1 MARRREARSQTATR
15 ADGAVLRHMTA
26 SSERRSVL
34 AALRQRCLVG
44 QAMALALW
52 NAPAFAQNV
61 ITPDGRTQT
70 NVAVSGSTT
79 TITTKTIS
87 GGAGYNSFS
96 RFEQGAGSTVNMHL
110 PQNTGVLVN
119 IVRDG
124 PVVINGI
131 LNSYRNGQI
140 GGHVYF
146 SDSAGFTVGPSGV
159 INTGR
164 LTVNTPT
171 REFLDQVI
179 GPDGTVNETMAGR
192 LRANDV
198 PISPDGKITIDGAI
212 NARRGVSLNG
222 HSVSVVGQI
231 KTNAAPVDIAERRE
245 RHRTAFSQSVNTA
258 GLRHGGGMVVR
269 KGGGIEIVAAG
280 TVSVSGRL
288 SADATARRAAGT
300 VTVRSGKGTTIAQ
313 TAKITATGAAPAPLP
328 AGAAPP
334 TPANSIPVNT
344 GDGGKVS
351 ITSDAAITIARGATV
366 DVSAARDVAGKGGS
380 AIVLAGTNLD
390 VAAGAMF
397 RGMAGTSGDG
407 GFIELSAKQ
416 TVRLGAVDVDLSAR
430 KGKAGLLYIDPT
442 DIVIGTGGNANMITN
457 GTNVLLEATNSI
469 TILGDG
475 IIDTRNFNRSA
486 NGGVLSAANPSL
498 GNSGSITL
506 EARQINVAGQ
516 LLAGVSPG
524 SLYTAGDVTLSA
536 SASDRRNSGKATAEA
551 TIDVS
556 GTITGRDVKLLADAT
571 GISSFI
577 NPGPGLA
584 LFAGLTNLSILTGL
598 NGGYVASDITAR
610 VSVKNGA
617 SITATRDIVISATGT
632 QEATLPAI
640 SVTAVSPMAA
650 AVTYAD
656 LKARVTAEVES
667 GASLTIGRNLTVE
680 AKNEAALG
688 ATALAASAGQTLA
701 AFAVAVGTTDI
712 ETKAIVSSGATV
724 TVSSSASNVR
734 VSAIN
739 ENTFSTSATA
749 MSISGGMVGLSVAYS
764 DAKASAEARLGASL
778 GSSSGRIGNVTVE
791 AISDNS
797 KNATSSAVTLGQN
810 LIIESLQVANA
821 METLFAPLTS
831 RLGSREIGKFGST
844 LTLAKSDLSAI
855 ASIAA
860 DAGGPAPTIYAT
872 KAAVVSD
879 VRDFAL
885 RAAAD
890 AGLSSNSKN
899 PTAVNPEATVAMSA
913 AVVYGDFRHTSRA
926 SIGAGVTVDA
936 NRIGVSATTAVP
948 IANTW
953 TDWGG
958 FGETLSHLNG
968 TFGVAGNI
976 LTSYASATAE
986 SSQLGLA
993 GAVDYYKIANQ
1004 TEAYVGPG
1012 ATLRQNSGLG
1022 SWDIA
1027 LGTGALQS
1035 FDKAVTVAAS
1045 TKTETID
1052 VAGNYGIF
1060 SGTGTSGGAGSAV
1073 GGAFAD
1079 LQRESRTVAAV
1090 GAGVTITALE
1100 LAVTAKTED
1109 KIFVLAPTS
1118 GKAAGAF
1125 AANGMVVL
1133 VGIDNHTLASISN
1146 QATIDVT
1153 SIDVTARQFISLF
1166 ALTGAVTYGG
1176 ANAIGVSVAALDT
1189 AGVTRAYIGDNS
1201 ADLSGDRLG
1210 NGYAQGLI
1218 TTRSLD
1224 VEAVTDGRITVA
1236 SIAAAISDP
1245 NASKLSF
1252 FKGIAAQGK
1261 ADAAVLRSGAG
1272 SGISLT
1278 AAGSA
1283 AVATTTLGTSAWI
1296 DGAVVVAKAGG
1307 AVITD
1312 VAATN
1317 ATVAEVAS
1325 GSAALNLTGASS
1337 PLSGALSGAVA
1348 IGLFD
1353 NSTDARIASTT
1364 ITGAGDTI
1372 VQALAGGRQTVVGV
1386 SIAAARANSGAA
1398 AVSAAIGI
1406 ITDSVSAQI
1415 RNSAINGIS
1424 GASSGNDVLVNAYRA
1439 TDIGIGGGAAYF
1451 GAQAGLG
1458 VALTYVSIGDP
1469 SGRDAVAALITDTS
1483 LSAVDKL
1490 TVAARTSSR
1499 IVSSA
1504 IAGGGGP
1511 DSNGL
1516 AGAIVI
1522 TEISPTT
1529 RAAITDGSGAPSR
1542 IAMDGDALV
1551 VADSG
1556 KDGTLDA
1563 ALDSRLAN
1571 TDPGQIDFTGS
1582 ATNANQA
1589 ANPIGASI
1597 IAIAGAVQ
1605 AGKNNIGS
1613 SFLSNT
1619 ISQSHIAL
1627 IENVD
1632 LTSSTGVTV
1641 RAQDGSLITAV
1652 AVGLG
1657 VATGQFAGVASV
1669 AQQTIDAVVSARISG
1684 GSIMSR
1690 DVAVQAQ
1697 ASSTIRG
1704 SAGSL
1709 GIGIGAAAVGLSI
1722 VESSIA
1728 NDVAAEIDGTQI
1740 RASRDVV
1747 LTASSTATIDTIAI
1761 GIAMSRNV
1769 GLAGSVANNSVA
1781 TDVGATITDADIIA
1795 GNNLGVFAANT
1806 DRITVS
1812 AGALG
1817 ATAAAPGVA
1826 GGVSV
1831 VNNTIGGATAAA
1843 IAGSSVDA
1851 RAGGTGSLS
1860 YDAGQL
1866 LTAFDLSTANG
1877 PSAAQPSLAMT
1888 ARSVHGLGV
1897 IATSQQSVLA
1907 NAVTGGVAAFPITGA
1922 VAIVPI
1928 RNVLGGSTSATI
1940 DSSQVDTRLT
1950 GTGSAAV
1957 AIEAASH
1964 SYAATFI
1971 TVGAIGGI
1979 AASGANA
1986 GTVMERS
1993 TRAALTRST
2002 TGTTTPG
2009 YTGPGV
2015 TALDIAAASSQS
2027 AASNVIGFAL
2037 GLGGAAAMGVVNSFN
2052 ASTSASLDQGLV
2064 TAGRVGVTADS
2075 RNGFYART
2083 VAVGIGGVGVGS
2095 AFIVGT
2101 SRNATLATIGGGSGQ
2116 TVLNLNGALAV
2127 AAASRNAF
2135 TTLAAGGAAGGFAG
2149 VAGMVSFVDVDN
2161 QTRAGLYG
2169 TTVTI
2174 KPGAT
2179 QTVGGVTSAA
2189 GVSVTAHEA
2198 TSITP
2203 TTAAGA
2209 TGSIGAGAGANI
2221 ASLDGLVQA
2230 DIQGSTLV
2238 APGTVSA
2245 SATSERDVSALTVT
2259 YGVGGSAGIGAAVA
2273 LISVGTGAPSG
2284 ASGELTAGG
2293 SGTLSRIGQLT
2304 AGNADLVLSTAGLA
2318 SYRSYRGAAGTAMS
2332 ESELREAA
2340 RTDYNLLL
2348 ANGTVSGGAYTLTDA
2363 GVTAL
2368 RSNAATALG
2377 IANPSDAQVRSWAAT
2392 RYAAF
2397 SGGAVSYLLSDTGL
2411 STYRS
2416 QVVATTPGASDDQV
2430 RSAANDAYARLLAN
2444 GTVSG
2449 GVLTLSTAGL
2459 ETYRAE
2465 ANASLGRTATDAE
2478 IRNYAAQQY
2487 GFFTGNRSRIAAPA
2501 AQSAAALL
2509 ESAGSATTASVSG
2522 GSIVSGAVSVSALSR
2537 TKTTNTASGVGV
2549 GGGGVGAATAY
2560 TDVGDKVSARL
2571 DQISVTTGSI
2581 AVTAN
2586 STDGTGSAARVEAT
2600 AGAGGLAA
2608 AAGAAVADGA
2618 ISNQVTATLG
2628 GTLTV
2633 TGATSVNANNSQT
2646 SRSDAFGATVAGGLA
2661 LGVSLAT
2668 SRAESTVAA
2677 RYANGSSLTG
2687 TGLTIGAQSTGAAHA
2702 AAVAGVGGLLVA
2714 GSGAAANATDSS
2726 NVSAVIGAGAR
2737 ANVGTGT
2744 ISVTAT
2750 ASPDAKA
2757 AAFGVAVA
2765 GGLAVGVAVAK
2776 ATVGTQ
2782 VLAAIEGNASLIASQ
2797 FTAGLLSVTATGSVF
2812 GTAAGDA
2819 VRLADSTSGF
2829 ARGGYSAAASAVA
2842 GSGSYYVSATGTDAR
2857 ARNTSS
2863 VTASVGDYVRLPSG
2877 TVTITATNT
2886 TLQAAKATGITVGGT
2901 GAVGAVNAQADAATT
2916 TTASLGASST
2926 MVGSG
2931 TGRFT
2936 LTATGEDTQIVR
2948 AEAGTGGGLYAG
2960 SGATGSTSNTSDV
2973 TASIGANAVIQ
2984 TGLAAIGASHVAR
2997 YASLVDSL
3005 QATALGASAA
3015 LARNSANVDVLVSLG
3030 ASSRI
3035 TAAGPNTAGCYL
3047 TSCLQAISLTS
3058 RNAFTQLDLGDSV
3071 RAAAGGGI
3079 NGAGATSRTEID
3091 GTSNVTL
3098 GDGTTLIAGT
3108 NPIAAP
3114 GPILVQAWTELTG
3127 NDTATLT
3134 TGGLLQGAGV
3144 SARYRADVDNTVTLG
3159 NNVVLNSFGVINIGT
3174 YTLADVRANAYV
3186 STYGLASV
3194 GLADADVTIRT
3205 DNKVLIGTNSELLGL
3220 YDVNVTAGRDG
3231 SGLRTNRLSG
3241 TATALGY
3248 VRGLIAVP
3256 DADASTNLQNHARV
3270 EVGSGTTI
3278 SSAQNVTLGAYDGV
3292 LDADADGTGHGYQL
3306 YFIPVTSGSS
3316 SPGRSSTST
3325 LVMNGTA
3332 TAGIYNTQRVEIGCG
3347 VNASVQCGP
3356 NETPTIRFI
3365 SGAPVT
3371 ASYTTAFD
3379 PIAYINAR
3387 YDAAVASTL
3396 ISGVSSAPVKA
3407 VRLSQLYAAGGNV
3420 FVNASTVQGNG
3431 SLIANGGP
3439 SITVINRS
3447 AAYLV
3452 LDGGA
3457 YIPESTGG
3465 QIVGSSGSLTRQSNP
3480 DATPRIIIDN
3490 AYGGQLDASG
3500 NGPALLI
3507 AGDLTNLG
3515 GLVSINNTLG
3525 SFGFS
3530 GQRIDALQFNATV
3543 PNGAVAV
3550 SSNGPNGM
3558 YTPGASPQAEYGSYI
3573 YYPGGRPGSTS
3584 FNADE
3589 AVIAAANALAAGQ
3602 GATDLNY
3609 FLYGRQSEG
3618 ATRNFSM
3625 QFFGNCAGYIA
3636 DSGYNCTG
3644 GYDMG
3649 NNIRFMVIPMVPT
3662 YRESNPVAQG
3672 GGTQIYGAQVA
3683 IKATT
3688 INVNASIE
3696 AGRITNWSGNIGGN
3710 VGDILR
3716 GSRQSWLDA
3725 GYTTVSLA
3733 SIFGGGWSAA
3743 GAAPVSYDLVN
3754 DRLVM
3759 ADVNAS
3765 SGGGSVLLDGQ
3776 IISTNTLGRIKIN
3789 GGFGDVSVNNQS
3801 GLDFVVNR
3809 INTGT
3814 AAGVNAS
3821 VSKITIVDRLVTSG
3835 ANTTVYAYTP
3845 GSGIAVYKTHNGAQ
3859 PTLSGVGA
3867 STPVAFISGDT
3878 TSYNPVTGTRYEWT
3892 QQAILQ
3898 KEGLTEANRNQR
3910 DIPGVY
3916 WRFDSGT
3923 SGNPWVYVDAQSPST
3938 NPGQD
3943 WGYWWSRSAQAPSAT
3958 TVSGRLTNDTS
3969 LTNVGLTQEIT
3980 GGQLDFIH
3988 NSASYGGCNGQA
4000 INHCDRDFVAQPG
4013 ASQAQW
4019 AYNYVTRAFVQVTA
4033 SVKADNPFAVSF
4045 AGNAAGRV
4053 SITSNSSVIQQ
4064 GNIVNPSGTTTI
4076 VASGGSFTQVA
4087 NATILSNNLT
4097 LTARDSIGTQS
4108 SAIRATLTPGAQLD
4122 ARTGSG
4128 GINLDIT
4135 GSARVVALR
4144 ADQTP
4149 GAYGN
4154 INVRATGSL
4163 EAVATGSTNIVG
4175 RNITLVS
4182 DEGSIGSLSNL
4193 MTMRAVATQLPN
4205 GSYVDGVVSLTARG
4219 DIGISQVVGDLRV
4232 GQIESKAGDVRIDV
4246 VAGRLVS
4253 ASGQTA
4259 AQALSADQLSKVS
4272 RALKL
4277 TAADGAAAAAQGSI
4291 TAFEK
4296 QVTQT
4301 YAQYSALLRDGSVA
4315 MVDTNNDGVPDKRV
4329 FTLNTAAIPLYQAFA
4344 DAELGRTA
4352 GTDEVAAYAARRYAA
4367 YSGVFESAY
4376 GGGWADQAR
4385 FNPATLESNYSF
4397 SVNGAGVAPGLAN
4410 RIAGDAV
4417 WTERQLVSAIN
4428 TSALQPD
4435 PGVVGNGR
4443 ALVIGH
4449 DVTLNTAGSIG
4460 SLAPDVQVALADIR
4474 SGSVSNAQ
4482 LAALA
4487 VATTPGTVKLVGQ
4500 RQDGSLVEVTDL
4512 NNVPNG
4518 VTLVRV
4524 DVKQTAPLFINATG
4538 TFSAS
4543 AQGDVYV
4550 QSTGAPN
4557 SAGGTLTIGRITATG
4572 TVNLQAPQAI
4582 VAGTQA
4588 DGTTPRNP
4596 VQIQTNGD
4604 LVLVAGGGGI
4614 GSAAT
4619 PLTYQIGGRLV
4630 SASAAAGDAYLVA
4643 NAGNAEIGRIFA
4655 SGTASLTAR
4664 AGGIQGYLP
4673 GVAISANSIRLSATG
4688 NVGSASAALGLR
4700 VGAAGEISGTVGGS
4714 AWLSGPTVAGQTPTA
4729 FRIGELAATNG
4740 LDIVADGEIDILR
4753 NVHSSAGAAS
4763 LVGARITMAS
4773 GAEISAAGRVSLASN
4788 SAIVLGRVASTLAA
4802 PAGGTSIALTA
4813 TGTIIGNGDSGPLL
4827 DASQAGGVVSLYAG
4841 NGIGTASASLAF
4853 AAPMITARSLNGS
4866 VYLSTVGATHA
4877 TSLTAD
4883 AGAVTLSAG
4892 GDLVLDTVASNAG
4905 ARLST
4910 SNGSLTLG
4918 TLTAG
4923 GDSALSASGAIA
4935 IASAT
4940 TTAGD
4945 LSIASTGAGI
4955 VAASIDAADD
4965 ATLIAATSI
4974 SVTTGLTAGDVANVT
4989 ASGGTL
4995 ALANLSAGASSI
5007 LTASG
5012 AVTLGSAA
5020 TTAGDLSVTS
5030 TGASIAAASIEAAGA
5045 ATLAAATSISVT
5057 TGLTAGGAAN
5067 VTASGGA
5074 LDLASLNAG
5083 ASSVLTAS
5091 GTVTLGSVTT
5101 TAGDLSVTSTG
5112 AGITA
5117 ASIDAAEDATL
5128 AAATSVSVTSG
5139 VTAVGAA
5146 SITASGGALGLGSL
5160 SAGASSSLTA
5170 SGAITLSSAATTVG
5184 DLAITSTGASISA
5197 VSINSAADA
5206 TLAAA
5211 TSISV
5216 TNDLTAGGTA
5226 SFTASGGTLDLA
5238 SLSAG
5243 ASSTVTASGAVTLGS
5258 ATTTAG
5264 DLSVTSTSAGITAT
5278 SINAAED
5285 ATLAAATL
5293 LSVANGVT
5301 AGGAASVTASSGA
5314 LGLGSLSAGAS
5325 SSLTA
5330 SGAITLGTA
5339 TTTAG
5344 DLAITST
5351 GAGISAMS
5359 IDAADDATLAA
5370 ATSISVTNGVMAGGA
5385 ASVTASGG
5393 TLGLGSLSAGA
5404 SSSLMAS
5411 GAITL
5416 GTATTT
5422 AGDISVTSTGSSI
5435 AATRIN
5441 AADAARLTAATSVSV
5456 TNGLTTGSVANVT
5469 ANGGPLAIDSVNAGA
5484 SSSLSASGAITLGS
5498 AITTAGDFSV
5508 TSTSAEIIAATVN
5521 AAGNA
5526 TLSAATSVSVTSGV
5540 VTGSGVNLS
5549 ANGGTLTVAQ
5559 LNAGSSSTLTASGA
5573 VTLGTATTTAGSL
5586 TVVSTGAD
5594 IAAASISS
5602 AGDMLLSAASS
5613 ISVTNGLMAGGVAT
5627 VDASGGTL
5635 DIDSLSTAGAVLSA
5649 SNTVTLGSATTTAG
5663 DLSVVST
5670 SAGIV
5675 AANIDAADD
5684 VTLTAAISVSVTNGV
5699 TAGGAASVTASGGA
5713 LDIGRVSAGAS
5724 SSLTASGAITLGT
5737 ATTASGDLSVTS
5749 TRAGIVA
5756 ASIDAA
5762 EDATLAAA
5770 TSVSVTNGV
5779 TAGGAASV
5787 TASGGALGLGSLS
5800 AGASSSLTASGAIML
5815 GSATT
5820 TGGDLSVTSTGAGI
5834 TAASIDTAEDA
5845 TLAAATSVLVTS
5857 GVTAGGA
5864 ANVAAG
5870 GGGLAIDTLSAG
5882 ASSFLSA
5889 SGAITLGRAETSA
5902 GDLSVIST
5910 GAGILAATVNAARSA
5925 TLAAATSVSVTNG
5938 LSAGRGANLSAN
5950 GGALAVDQLNAGAT
5964 STLTASAAITLGNA
5978 RTTAGDL
5985 VMTSTGAGITAAS
5998 IEAAEDAMLTAG
6010 ASISVTNRLTAGGTA
6025 NVTANG
6031 GTLGINT
6038 LSAASASLSA
6048 SDAVTLGSARATAGD
6063 LAITSIGVG
6072 ITAATVDA
6080 AGTTTL
6086 RAATDLSIS
6095 QLVAGASA
6103 RLSAG
6108 GSVIVGSLNA
6118 RHDLALAAGENLS
6131 LGTGRARSGAV
6142 SLISQRGDIR
6152 VDLLE
6157 GAGTVTSSAL
6167 GNLAFGT
6174 VRSGTD
6180 ILLQSSAGTIRS
6192 GALTSGRDIGLQA
6205 RSIIFDRLDAGRSA
6219 SLAAEGDIAGRL
6231 VVATDALVLQAGRSG
6246 HGSIAIETGAARSA
6260 SAAADEV
6267 KLGRFGAGDSIVILG
6282 TRIAADIVQ
6291 LPGGAGLP
6299 LKLDIAGLRERTAQ
6313 TVDLRIDT
6321 DRFRIG
6327 RFESIDGMLTT
6338 TSNDFAIAEAFVPGA
6353 LRVAT
6358 PIMTILANN
6367 RSLAPVP
6374 GYDVQLYQRDRG
6386 FSLSVNG
6393 KRLATSAF
6401 IVGLDSDVAD
6411 APEAMHLGRDLARL
6425 GTLLPNGLSFGE
6437 IARGFVMGT
6446 DGRWRS
6452 TGSDEPAT
6460 TASTG
6465 APPKPIVNLAGF
6477 EEQP

>member
-1 MARRREARSQTATR
+1 MARRRAAQSQVTPRT
-15 ADGAVLRHMTA
+15 DGCVLRQTTTGG
-26 SSERRSVL
+26 ERRRVL
-34 AALRQRCLVG
+34 ATLRQRWLVG

-52 NAPAFAQNV
+52 NAPAFAQ

-70 NVAVSGSTT
+70 NVSVNGNTT
-79 TITTKTIS
+79 EITTKTIS

-96 RFEQGAGSTVNMHL
+96 RFQQGAGTTVNMHL
-110 PQNTGVLVN
+110 PQGTGVLVN

-124 PVVINGI
+124 PVIIDGI

-140 GGHVYF
+140 GGHIYF
-146 SDSAGFTVGPSGV
+146 SDSSGFTVGPNGV

-179 GPDGTVNETMAGR
+179 GPDGTVNEVMAAR
-192 LRANDV
+192 LKANDV
-198 PISPDGKITIDGAI
+198 PISPDGKITIDGTI

-222 HSVSVVGQI
+222 YSVNVAGQI
-231 KTNAAPVDIAERRE
+231 RTNAAPVDIAERRE
-245 RHRTAFSQSVNTA
+245 RHRKAFSQSVNTA
-258 GLRHGGGMVVR
+258 GIRHGGAMVAR
-269 KGGGIEIVAAG
+269 RGGGIEIVAAG
-280 TVSVSGRL
+280 TVSVSGNL
-288 SADATARRAAGT
+288 SANATARRAAGT
-300 VTVRSGKGTTIAQ
+300 VAVRSGKGTTIAA
-313 TAKITATGAAPAPLP
+313 TAKITSTGAAPAPLP
-328 AGAAPP
+328 AGTAPS
-334 TPANSIPVNT
+334 TPVNT

-351 ITSDAAITIARGATV
+351 ITSDAAITIARGATI
-366 DVSAARDVAGKGGS
+366 DVSAASGVAGKAGS
-380 AIVLAGTNLD
+380 AIVFAGTNLD
-390 VAAGAMF
+390 VASGAVF
-397 RGMAGTSGDG
+397 RGIAGTSGDG
-407 GFIELSAKQ
+407 GFLELSARQ
-416 TVRLGAVDVDLSAR
+416 TVTLGAVDVDLSAR
-430 KGKAGLLYIDPT
+430 SGKAGLLFIDPT
-442 DIVIGTGGNANMITN
+442 DIVIGTGGSANMITN
-457 GTNVLLEATNSI
+457 GTNVSLQATNSI
-469 TILGDG
+469 NILGDG
-475 IIDTRNFNRSA
+475 IIDTRNFNRTA
-486 NGGVLSAANPSL
+486 NGGELSAANPSL

-506 EARQINVAGQ
+506 EARQITVAGQ
-516 LLAGVSPG
+516 LLAGVSAG
-524 SLYTAGDVTLSA
+524 SGYTAGDVTLTA
-536 SASDRRNSGKATAEA
+536 SATDRRNSGKATATA

-556 GTITGRDVKLLADAT
+556 GTITGRDIKLLADAT
-571 GISSFI
+571 GVSSFL
-577 NPGPGLA
+577 NPGPGIA

-617 SITATRDIVISATGT
+617 SITATRDIVISATGS
-632 QEATLPAI
+632 QEATLPSI
-640 SVTAVSPMAA
+640 SVTALSPAA
-650 AVTYAD
+650 MAVTYAE

-680 AKNEAALG
+680 AKNEATLG
-688 ATALAASAGQTLA
+688 ATALAMSAGQTLA
-701 AFAVAVGTTDI
+701 DLALAVGTADI

-724 TVSSSASNVR
+724 TVSSSTSNVR

-739 ENTFSTSATA
+739 ENAFSTSATA
-749 MSISGGMVGLSVAYS
+749 MSVSGGMVGLSLAYS
-764 DAKASAEARLGASL
+764 DIKASAEARLGASL
-778 GSSSGRIGNVTVE
+778 GGSGSRIGTVTVE
-791 AISDNS
+791 ALSDTS
-797 KNATSSAVTLGQN
+797 KNSTSSAVTLGEN
-810 LIIESLQVANA
+810 MLLGLVGVAGGAN
-821 METLFAPLTS
+821 EVFGPLMS
-831 RLGSREIGKFGST
+831 RLGSREIGKFGSSI
-844 LTLAKSDLSAI
+844 TLAKSDLSAI

-860 DAGGPAPTIYAT
+860 DAGDTAPTIYAT
-872 KAAVVSD
+872 KTAVVSD
-879 VRDFAL
+879 VRDFAVRL
-885 RAAAD
+885 AAD
-890 AGLSSNSKN
+890 SGLSSNSKN
-899 PTAVNPEATVAMSA
+899 PTAVNPEALVAISA
-913 AVVYGDFRHTSRA
+913 GVVYGDFRHTSRA
-926 SIGAGVTVDA
+926 SIGAGVTVDSD
-936 NRIGVSATTAVP
+936 RIGVSATTAVP

-953 TDWGG
+953 TNWAG

-976 LTSYASATAE
+976 LTSYASATSE

-993 GAVDYYKIANQ
+993 GAVSYYKIANE

-1012 ATLRQNSGLG
+1012 ARLRQNNGLG
-1022 SWDIA
+1022 SWNVA

-1035 FDKAVTVAAS
+1035 FDKVVTIAAS

-1073 GGAFAD
+1073 GGSYMD
-1079 LQRESRTVAAV
+1079 LQRQSRTVAAV

-1109 KIFVLAPTS
+1109 KIFALAPTS
-1118 GKAAGAF
+1118 GKAAGEF
-1125 AANGMVVL
+1125 AANGMVAL

-1153 SIDVTARQFISLF
+1153 SIDVDARQFVSLF

-1176 ANAIGVSVAALDT
+1176 ANSVGVSVAALDT
-1189 AGVTRAYIGDNS
+1189 AAVTRAYIGNNS
-1201 ADLSGDRLG
+1201 ADLSDNRLG
-1210 NGYAQGLI
+1210 SGYARGLI
-1218 TTRSLD
+1218 TARSLD
-1224 VEAVTDGRITVA
+1224 VEAVTDGRMLVA
-1236 SIAAAISDP
+1236 SLAAAISDP

-1252 FKGIAAQGK
+1252 FKGIAAEGK

-1272 SGISLT
+1272 SSISLT

-1296 DGAVVVAKAGG
+1296 DGA
-1307 AVITD
+1307 AVIGKDSGVVNTD

-1317 ATVAEVAS
+1317 ATIAEVAS
-1325 GSAALNLTGASS
+1325 GSAALNLTGRSS

-1348 IGLFD
+1348 IGAFD
-1353 NSTDARIASTT
+1353 NSTDARIADVI
-1364 ITGAGDTI
+1364 ITRAGDTF

-1398 AVSAAIGI
+1398 AVSAAIGV
-1406 ITDSVSAQI
+1406 ITDSVTAQI
-1415 RNSAINGIS
+1415 RNSAINGLS
-1424 GASSGNDVLVNAYRA
+1424 GASSGNDVVVNAYRA
-1439 TDIGIGGGAAYF
+1439 TDIGIGGGAAYA

-1458 VALTYVSIGDP
+1458 VALTYASIGDP

-1483 LSAVDKL
+1483 LTAVDKL

-1499 IVSSA
+1499 IASSA

-1516 AGAIVI
+1516 VGAIVI
-1522 TEISPTT
+1522 NEISPTT
-1529 RAAITDGSGAPSR
+1529 RAAVTDTAGAASR
-1542 IAMDGDALV
+1542 IAMDGDVLV

-1556 KDGTLDA
+1556 KDSTLDA
-1563 ALDSRLAN
+1563 ALASRLAN
-1571 TDPGQIDFTGS
+1571 TDQGQIDFTGR
-1582 ATNANQA
+1582 ATNANEA
-1589 ANPIGASI
+1589 ANPVGASI
-1597 IAIAGAVQ
+1597 IAVAGAVQ
-1605 AGKNNIGS
+1605 AGKNNLGF

-1627 IENVD
+1627 IENVE
-1632 LTSSTGVTV
+1632 LTSSTAVTV
-1641 RAQDGSLITAV
+1641 RAQDGALITAV

-1657 VATGQFAGVASV
+1657 IASGQFAGVASV
-1669 AQQTIDAVVSARISG
+1669 AQQTINAVVSARISG
-1684 GSIMSR
+1684 GSITSR

-1697 ASSTIRG
+1697 AASAIRG

-1728 NDVAAEIDGTQI
+1728 NDVSAEIAGTQI
-1740 RASRDVV
+1740 RATRDVV
-1747 LTASSTATIDTIAI
+1747 LAAGSTATIDTIAI
-1761 GIAMSRNV
+1761 GIALSRNV
-1769 GLAGSVANNSVA
+1769 GLAGSVANNTVA
-1781 TDVGATITDADIIA
+1781 TDVGATITGADIIA

-1831 VNNTIGGATAAA
+1831 VNNTIGGDTTAA
-1843 IAGSSVDA
+1843 ITGSSVDA

-1860 YDAGQL
+1860 YNAGQL
-1866 LTAFDLSTANG
+1866 LTAFDLSTANS

-1888 ARSVHGLGV
+1888 ARSIHGLGV
-1897 IATSQQSVLA
+1897 VATSQQSVLA

-1950 GTGSAAV
+1950 GTASTAV
-1957 AIEAASH
+1957 VVEAASH

-1971 TVGAIGGI
+1971 TVGAIGGV
-1979 AASGANA
+1979 AAAGAN
-1986 GTVMERS
+1986 TSNIMERS
-1993 TRAALTRST
+1993 TRAALTNST

-2009 YTGPGV
+2009 YTGGGV
-2015 TALDIAAASSQS
+2015 SALDIAANASQS

-2037 GLGGAAAMGVVNSFN
+2037 GLGGAAAMGVVNSFE
-2052 ASTSASLDQGLV
+2052 ASTSAALDQGLV
-2064 TAGRVGVTADS
+2064 TAGRVGINADS

-2083 VAVGIGGVGVGS
+2083 VAAAAGGVGVGS

-2116 TVLNLNGALAV
+2116 TVLNLNGGLAV

-2135 TTLAAGGAAGGFAG
+2135 STLAAGGAAGGFAG

-2169 TTVTI
+2169 ANITI

-2179 QTVGGVTSAA
+2179 QTVGSVTSAA
-2189 GVSVTAHEA
+2189 GVSVTAFEA

-2209 TGSIGAGAGANI
+2209 TGSFGAGAAANI
-2221 ASLDGLVQA
+2221 ASLDGSVQA

-2238 APGTVSA
+2238 APGAVSA
-2245 SATSERDVSALTVT
+2245 SANSERNVDAQTVT
-2259 YGVGGSAGIGAAVA
+2259 YGVGGSVGIGAAIA
-2273 LISVGTGAPSG
+2273 LISVGTGTPAG
-2284 ASGELTAGG
+2284 ASGELTSGG
-2293 SGTLSRIGQLT
+2293 GGTLSRIGQLT
-2304 AGNADLVLSTAGLA
+2304 AGNAELVLSAAGLA
-2318 SYRSYRGAAGTAMS
+2318 NYRSYRGAAGAAMS
-2332 ESELREAA
+2332 ENELRDAA

-2348 ANGTVSGGAYTLTDA
+2348 ANGTVSGGALTLTNA
-2363 GVTAL
+2363 GVVAL
-2368 RSNAATALG
+2368 RSSAATALG
-2377 IANPSDAQVRSWAAT
+2377 IANPSDAEVRSWAAT
-2392 RYAAF
+2392 RYTAL
-2397 SGGAVSYLLSDTGL
+2397 SGGAVGYLISDTGL
-2411 STYRS
+2411 STYRTR
-2416 QVVATTPGASDDQV
+2416 VTATTPDASDDQI

-2444 GTVSG
+2444 GSVSG
-2449 GVLTLSTAGL
+2449 GVLTLSAAGINA
-2459 ETYRAE
+2459 YRAD

-2478 IRNYAAQQY
+2478 VRNYAAQQY
-2487 GFFTGNRSRIAAPA
+2487 GFFTANRSRITAPES
-2501 AQSAAALL
+2501 QSAAALL

-2522 GSIVSGAVSVSALSR
+2522 GSITSGSVAVSALS
-2537 TKTTNTASGVGV
+2537 KTTTSNSASGVGT
-2549 GGGGVGAATAY
+2549 GGVGVGAATAY

-2581 AVTAN
+2581 AVSAS
-2586 STDGTGSAARVEAT
+2586 STDGTGSAARVEAR

-2608 AAGAAVADGA
+2608 AAGAAVADGS
-2618 ISNQVTATLG
+2618 ISNQVKATLG

-2633 TGATSVNANNSQT
+2633 TGATSVNASNSQT
-2646 SRSDAFGATVAGGLA
+2646 GRSDAFGATVAGGLA
-2661 LGVSLAT
+2661 LGVSLA
-2668 SRAESTVAA
+2668 SSSAESEVEAK
-2677 RYANGSSLTG
+2677 YAGGSSLSG
-2687 TGLTIGAQSTGAAHA
+2687 TGLTINAQSTGAAHA
-2702 AAVAGVGGLLVA
+2702 AAVAGAGGLLAA
-2714 GSGAAANATDSS
+2714 GSGAEAKASDTTK
-2726 NVSAVIGAGAR
+2726 VTAVVGAGAR

-2757 AAFGVAVA
+2757 SALGVAVA
-2765 GGLAVGVAVAK
+2765 GGLAVGAAVAN
-2776 ATVGTQ
+2776 ATVGSQ
-2782 VLAAIEGNASLIASQ
+2782 VSAAIEGNASLIANQ
-2797 FTAGLLSVTATGSVF
+2797 FIAGLLSVTATGSVF
-2812 GTAAGDA
+2812 GTAADDT

-2842 GSGSYYVSATGTDAR
+2842 GSGSYYVSAVGTDAR

-2877 TVTITATNT
+2877 SVTISATNT
-2886 TLQAAKATGITVGGT
+2886 TLQAAWASGITVAGT
-2901 GAVGAVNAQADAATT
+2901 AAIGTVNAQADAGTET
-2916 TTASLGASST
+2916 QPGRTTASLGAHST
-2926 MVGSG
+2926 MIGGS

-2936 LTATGEDTQIVR
+2936 MTATGQDTQIVR
-2948 AEAGTGGGLYAG
+2948 AEAGSGGLYAG
-2960 SGATGSTSNTSDV
+2960 SGATGSTSNFSDV
-2973 TASIGANAVIQ
+2973 TVSVGDNAVIQ
-2984 TGLAAIGASHVAR
+2984 TGLVTIGASHVTQ
-2997 YASLVDSL
+2997 YAALVDSL
-3005 QATALGASAA
+3005 QAAALGASASKA
-3015 LARNSANVDVLVSLG
+3015 TNSANVDVLTRLG
-3030 ASSRI
+3030 AGSSI
-3035 TAAGPNTAGCYL
+3035 TAAGPGTNGCYL
-3047 TSCLQAISLTS
+3047 SNCLQAISLTS
-3058 RNAFTQLDLGDSV
+3058 RNAFTQLNLGASV

-3079 NGAGATSRTEID
+3079 NGAGATSKTEID
-3091 GTSNVTL
+3091 GTSSVTL
-3098 GDGTTLIAGT
+3098 GNGTTLLAGT
-3108 NPIAAP
+3108 SPTAAP
-3114 GPILVQAWTELTG
+3114 GPILVQAWTELTAD
-3127 NDTATLT
+3127 DTATLT

-3159 NNVVLNSFGVINIGT
+3159 DNVVLNSFGVINLGT
-3174 YTLADVRANAYV
+3174 YTIADLKANAYV

-3194 GLADADVTIRT
+3194 GLANADVTIRT

-3248 VRGLIAVP
+3248 VRGVIAVP

-3316 SPGRSSTST
+3316 SPGRSSSST

-3332 TAGIYNTQRVEIGCG
+3332 TAGIYNTQRIEIGCG
-3347 VNASVQCGP
+3347 VDASVQCGP

-3371 ASYTTAFD
+3371 AGYVSAFD
-3379 PIAYINAR
+3379 PVAYINAR

-3420 FVNASTVQGNG
+3420 FVNASTVQGSG

-3465 QIVGSSGSLTRQSNP
+3465 QIVGSTGSLTRRSNP
-3480 DATPRIIIDN
+3480 DATPTIIIDN

-3507 AGDLTNLG
+3507 GGDLTNLG

-3589 AVIAAANALAAGQ
+3589 AVIAAANALAAAM
-3602 GATDLNY
+3602 GANDLNY

-3618 ATRNFSM
+3618 ATRNYSL

-3649 NNIRFMVIPMVPT
+3649 NNIRFMVIPTVPT
-3662 YRESNPVAQG
+3662 YRQSNPVAQG

-3710 VGDILR
+3710 VGTILR
-3716 GSRQSWLDA
+3716 GSRQGWLND

-3733 SIFGGGWSAA
+3733 SIFGGGWAAA
-3743 GAAPVSYDLVN
+3743 GAVPVSYDVVN

-3835 ANTTVYAYTP
+3835 PNTTVFAYTP

-3859 PTLSGVGA
+3859 PTLSGTGA
-3867 STPVAFISGDT
+3867 STPVAFIYGDT

-3923 SGNPWVYVDAQSPST
+3923 SGNPWVYVDAQSPSVD
-3938 NPGQD
+3938 PGRESE
-3943 WGYWWSRSAQAPSAT
+3943 WISWWSRSAQAPSAT
-3958 TVSGRLTNDTS
+3958 QVSGRLTNDTS

-4076 VASGGSFTQVA
+4076 TASGGSFTQA
-4087 NATILSNNLT
+4087 PNATILSNNLT
-4097 LTARDSIGTQS
+4097 LTTRDSIGTET
-4108 SAIRATLTPGAQLD
+4108 AAVKATLTPGAQLD
-4122 ARTGSG
+4122 AKTGSG
-4128 GINLDIT
+4128 GIHLDIT
-4135 GSARVVALR
+4135 GGAKVVALR
-4144 ADQTP
+4144 ADQNP
-4149 GAYGN
+4149 SGYGN

-4163 EAVATGSTNIVG
+4163 EAFATGSTNVVG

-4182 DEGSIGSLSNL
+4182 EEGSIGSLSNL
-4193 MTMRAVATQLPN
+4193 MTMRAVATQRPN
-4205 GSYVDGVVSLTARG
+4205 GSYVDGVVNLTARG
-4219 DIGISQVVGDLRV
+4219 DIGIAQVAGDLRV

-4277 TAADGAAAAAQGSI
+4277 TAAEGADAAALASI
-4291 TAFEK
+4291 TVFEK
-4296 QVTQT
+4296 QVTQS
-4301 YAQYSALLRDGSVA
+4301 YAQYSTLIRNGSFVLEDVDG
-4315 MVDTNNDGVPDKRV
+4315 DGIKENV
-4329 FTLNTAAIPLYQAFA
+4329 FKLTAAAIALYQAFA
-4344 DAELGRTA
+4344 DAKLGRPA
-4352 GTDEVAAYAARRYAA
+4352 EADEVQAYARERYAEYA
-4367 YSGVFESAY
+4367 GVFESAY
-4376 GGGWADQAR
+4376 GGDWANQAR
-4385 FNPATLESNYSF
+4385 FKPATLESNYSF

-4460 SLAPDVQVALADIR
+4460 SLAPDVQVALANIR
-4474 SGSVSNAQ
+4474 DGSVTNAQ

-4487 VATTPGTVKLVGQ
+4487 VATTPGTVKLIGQ

-4518 VTLVRV
+4518 VTLIRV
-4524 DVKQTAPLFINATG
+4524 DVKQTSPLFVNATG

-4550 QSTGAPN
+4550 QATGAPN

-4572 TVNLQAPQAI
+4572 TVSLQAPQAI
-4582 VAGTQA
+4582 VVGTQP

-4604 LVLVAGGGGI
+4604 LILVAGGGGI

-4619 PLTYQIGGRLV
+4619 PLSYQIGGRLV

-4643 NAGNAEIGRIFA
+4643 AAGNAEIGRIFA
-4655 SGTASLTAR
+4655 SGTASLTVR
-4664 AGGIQGYLP
+4664 AGGVQSYLP
-4673 GVAISANSIRLSATG
+4673 GVAISASSIQLNATG
-4688 NVGSASAALGLR
+4688 NAGSATAALGLR
-4700 VGAAGEISGTVGGS
+4700 VGSTGEVSGTIGGS
-4714 AWLSGPTVAGQTPTA
+4714 AWLSGPTVSGQSPSTL
-4729 FRIGELAATNG
+4729 RIGDLA
-4740 LDIVADGEIDILR
+4740 VADGLNLIADGAIDVLR
-4753 NVHSSAGAAS
+4753 SVRSSAGAIS
-4763 LVGARITMAS
+4763 LTGARIGMAS
-4773 GAEISAAGRVSLASN
+4773 GAQVSAAGRVSLASG
-4788 SAIVLGRVASTLAA
+4788 SDIVLGRIASALVA
-4802 PAGGTSIALTA
+4802 PAGGASISLTA
-4813 TGTIIGNGDSGPLL
+4813 TGAIIGNGDSDVLL
-4827 DASQAGGVVSLYAG
+4827 DASQAGGVISLYAG
-4841 NGIGTASASLAF
+4841 GVIGTASAALAF
-4853 AAPMITARSLNGS
+4853 AAPTISARNLNGNIH
-4866 VYLSTVGATHA
+4866 LSTAGATHA
-4877 TSLTAD
+4877 TSLIAD
-4883 AGAVTLSAG
+4883 AGAVALSAG
-4892 GDLVLDTVASNAG
+4892 GDLILDTVAGSSG

-4923 GDSALSASGAIA
+4923 GDSSLAANGAVT

-4945 LSIASTGAGI
+4945 LSI
-4955 VAASIDAADD
+4955 
-4965 ATLIAATSI
+4965 
-4974 SVTTGLTAGDVANVT
+4974 
-4989 ASGGTL
+4989 
-4995 ALANLSAGASSI
+4995 
-5007 LTASG
+5007 
-5012 AVTLGSAA
+5012 
-5020 TTAGDLSVTS
+5020 
-5030 TGASIAAASIEAAGA
+5030 
-5045 ATLAAATSISVT
+5045 
-5057 TGLTAGGAAN
+5057 
-5067 VTASGGA
+5067 
-5074 LDLASLNAG
+5074 
-5083 ASSVLTAS
+5083 
-5091 GTVTLGSVTT
+5091 
-5101 TAGDLSVTSTG
+5101 TSTG

-5117 ASIDAAEDATL
+5117 TSIDAAEDATL
-5128 AAATSVSVTSG
+5128 AAATFVSVTTG
-5139 VTAVGAA
+5139 M
-5146 SITASGGALGLGSL
+5146 
-5160 SAGASSSLTA
+5160 
-5170 SGAITLSSAATTVG
+5170 TT
-5184 DLAITSTGASISA
+5184 
-5197 VSINSAADA
+5197 
-5206 TLAAA
+5206 
-5211 TSISV
+5211 
-5216 TNDLTAGGTA
+5216 
-5226 SFTASGGTLDLA
+5226 
-5238 SLSAG
+5238 
-5243 ASSTVTASGAVTLGS
+5243 
-5258 ATTTAG
+5258 
-5264 DLSVTSTSAGITAT
+5264 
-5278 SINAAED
+5278 
-5285 ATLAAATL
+5285 
-5293 LSVANGVT
+5293 
-5301 AGGAASVTASSGA
+5301 
-5314 LGLGSLSAGAS
+5314 
-5325 SSLTA
+5325 
-5330 SGAITLGTA
+5330 
-5339 TTTAG
+5339 
-5344 DLAITST
+5344 
-5351 GAGISAMS
+5351 
-5359 IDAADDATLAA
+5359 
-5370 ATSISVTNGVMAGGA
+5370 GGA

-5404 SSSLMAS
+5404 SSVLIAS
-5411 GAITL
+5411 GA
-5416 GTATTT
+5416 
-5422 AGDISVTSTGSSI
+5422 
-5435 AATRIN
+5435 
-5441 AADAARLTAATSVSV
+5441 
-5456 TNGLTTGSVANVT
+5456 
-5469 ANGGPLAIDSVNAGA
+5469 
-5484 SSSLSASGAITLGS
+5484 
-5498 AITTAGDFSV
+5498 
-5508 TSTSAEIIAATVN
+5508 
-5521 AAGNA
+5521 
-5526 TLSAATSVSVTSGV
+5526 
-5540 VTGSGVNLS
+5540 
-5549 ANGGTLTVAQ
+5549 
-5559 LNAGSSSTLTASGA
+5559 
-5573 VTLGTATTTAGSL
+5573 
-5586 TVVSTGAD
+5586 
-5594 IAAASISS
+5594 
-5602 AGDMLLSAASS
+5602 
-5613 ISVTNGLMAGGVAT
+5613 
-5627 VDASGGTL
+5627 
-5635 DIDSLSTAGAVLSA
+5635 
-5649 SNTVTLGSATTTAG
+5649 VTLGSATTTAG
-5663 DLSVVST
+5663 DLAVTST
-5670 SAGIV
+5670 GAGIT
-5675 AANIDAADD
+5675 AASIETAGAAA
-5684 VTLTAAISVSVTNGV
+5684 LTAATSVSVSNNV
-5699 TAGGAASVTASGGA
+5699 IAGGAANVTASGGM
-5713 LDIGRVSAGAS
+5713 LDLGSLSAGADS
-5724 SSLTASGAITLGT
+5724 VLTASGAVTLGNT
-5737 ATTASGDLSVTS
+5737 TTTAGDISITS
-5749 TRAGIVA
+5749 TGAGISA

-5770 TSVSVTNGV
+5770 TFVSVTAGVTAGGAANVTASGGALDLGSLNAAASSSLTASGAVTLGGATTTAGDLAITSTGAGIAATSIEAAGAATLTAAASVSVTNNLIAGGAANVAASGGILDLGGLSAGADSVLTASGAV
-5779 TAGGAASV
+5779 TLGSATTTAGDLAITSTGAGIAATSIEAAGAAMLTAAASVSVTNDLIAGGAASV
-5787 TASGGALGLGSLS
+5787 TASGGTLDLGSLS
-5800 AGASSSLTASGAIML
+5800 AGASSSLTASGAVTF

-5820 TGGDLSVTSTGAGI
+5820 
-5834 TAASIDTAEDA
+5834 
-5845 TLAAATSVLVTS
+5845 
-5857 GVTAGGA
+5857 
-5864 ANVAAG
+5864 
-5870 GGGLAIDTLSAG
+5870 
-5882 ASSFLSA
+5882 
-5889 SGAITLGRAETSA
+5889 
-5902 GDLSVIST
+5902 
-5910 GAGILAATVNAARSA
+5910 
-5925 TLAAATSVSVTNG
+5925 
-5938 LSAGRGANLSAN
+5938 
-5950 GGALAVDQLNAGAT
+5950 
-5964 STLTASAAITLGNA
+5964 
-5978 RTTAGDL
+5978 
-5985 VMTSTGAGITAAS
+5985 
-5998 IEAAEDAMLTAG
+5998 
-6010 ASISVTNRLTAGGTA
+6010 
-6025 NVTANG
+6025 
-6031 GTLGINT
+6031 
-6038 LSAASASLSA
+6038 
-6048 SDAVTLGSARATAGD
+6048 TAGD
-6063 LAITSIGVG
+6063 LAITSIGAG
-6072 ITAATVDA
+6072 ITAAA
-6080 AGTTTL
+6080 
-6086 RAATDLSIS
+6086 IS
-6095 QLVAGASA
+6095 VAGDASVSAHAGLSVPQLAVGGTA
-6103 RLSAG
+6103 RLAVDGSVALGNLSAGAGLQLSAG
-6108 GSVIVGSLNA
+6108 GGIVINNGS
-6118 RHDLALAAGENLS
+6118 S
-6131 LGTGRARSGAV
+6131 RSGAV
-6142 SLISQRGDIR
+6142 TIHS
-6152 VDLLE
+6152 
-6157 GAGTVTSSAL
+6157 
-6167 GNLAFGT
+6167 
-6174 VRSGTD
+6174 RSGSIQID
-6180 ILLQSSAGTIRS
+6180 ALDSAGAVTV
-6192 GALTSGRDIGLQA
+6192 GAWGDLSFGRMRGAADMALLSRTGLIQLGSLVGGRDLSLQA
-6205 RSIIFDRLDAGRSA
+6205 RTVNFDLIDAGRSA
-6219 SLAAEGDIAGRL
+6219 TLSAEGDIVGTR
-6231 VVATDALVLQAGRSG
+6231 VVATETLVLQAGRSG
-6246 HGSIAIETGAARSA
+6246 QGSIVIGAGAARNATVSA
-6260 SAAADEV
+6260 PDEV
-6267 KLGRFGAGDSIVILG
+6267 RIGQFGAGESIVILG
-6282 TRIAADIVQ
+6282 TRIASDIVQ
-6291 LPGGAGLP
+6291 LPSGAGLP
-6299 LKLDIAGLRERTAQ
+6299 LRLDIAGFRERTAQ
-6313 TVDLRIDT
+6313 SVDLRIDAEQ
-6321 DRFRIG
+6321 FRMG
-6327 RFESIDGMLTT
+6327 RFESVDGLLTT

-6353 LRVAT
+6353 LRVRT
-6358 PIMTILANN
+6358 PIMSIFANN
-6367 RSLAPVP
+6367 RSIAPVT
-6374 GYDVQLYQRDRG
+6374 GYDVQLYPRNRG
-6386 FSLSVNG
+6386 FSLVVNG
-6393 KRLATSAF
+6393 KRLKTSALIVKLDTEVVDAPGATSLA
-6401 IVGLDSDVAD
+6401 S
-6411 APEAMHLGRDLARL
+6411 DLARL
-6425 GTLLPNGLSFGE
+6425 GAVFPTGLSFGE
-6437 IARGFVMGT
+6437 IARSFVLGA
-6446 DGRWRS
+6446 DGRWRRA
-6452 TGSDEPAT
+6452 SDEPET

-6465 APPKPIVNLAGF
+6465 APSKPLVNLGDF

>member
-1 MARRREARSQTATR
+1 MARRRDARSQTATR
-15 ADGAVLRHMTA
+15 TDGAVLRYVA
-26 SSERRSVL
+26 APSERRSVL

-179 GPDGTVNETMAGR
+179 GPDGTVNETMAAR
-192 LRANDV
+192 LKANDV

-212 NARRGVSLNG
+212 NARRGVLLNG
-222 HSVSVVGQI
+222 HSVSVAGQI

-258 GLRHGGGMVVR
+258 GLRHGAGMVAR

-280 TVSVSGRL
+280 TVVVSGQL
-288 SADATARRAAGT
+288 SANATARRAAGT
-300 VTVRSGKGTTIAQ
+300 VTVRSGRGTTIAQ
-313 TAKITATGAAPAPLP
+313 TAKITATGTAPAPVP
-328 AGAAPP
+328 AGTAPY
-334 TPANSIPVNT
+334 TPVNT
-344 GDGGKVS
+344 ADGGKVS
-351 ITSDAAITIARGATV
+351 ITSDAAITIARGATI
-366 DVSAARDVAGKGGS
+366 DVSAARDTVGKAGS
-380 AIVLAGTNLD
+380 AIVFAGTNLD
-390 VAAGAMF
+390 VASGAVF
-397 RGMAGTSGDG
+397 RGVAGTSGDG
-407 GFIELSAKQ
+407 GFLELSARQ

-430 KGKAGLLYIDPT
+430 NGKAGLLYIDPT
-442 DIVIGTGGNANMITN
+442 DIVIGTGGSANMITN
-457 GTNVLLEATNSI
+457 GTNVSLQATNTI

-486 NGGVLSAANPSL
+486 NGGALSVANPSL

-516 LLAGVSPG
+516 LLAGVSAG
-524 SLYTAGDVTLSA
+524 SFYTAGDVTLTA
-536 SASDRRNSGKATAEA
+536 SASDTRNSGKATAEA

-584 LFAGLTNLSILTGL
+584 LFAGLTNLSLLTGL

-640 SVTAVSPMAA
+640 SVTAVSPLAA

-680 AKNEAALG
+680 AKNEATLG

-739 ENTFSTSATA
+739 ENAFSTSATA

-764 DAKASAEARLGASL
+764 DTKASAEARLGASL

-791 AISDNS
+791 AISNNS
-797 KNATSSAVTLGQN
+797 KNATASAVTLGQN

-860 DAGGPAPTIYAT
+860 DAGGTAPTIYAT

-890 AGLSSNSKN
+890 AGLSSNSKD

-926 SIGAGVTVDA
+926 SIGAGVTLDA

-948 IANTW
+948 ISNTW

-1004 TEAYVGPG
+1004 TEAYIGPG
-1012 ATLRQNSGLG
+1012 AILRQNSGLG

-1027 LGTGALQS
+1027 LGTGVLQS

-1073 GGAFAD
+1073 GGGFAD

-1153 SIDVTARQFISLF
+1153 SIDVTARQFVSLF

-1201 ADLSGDRLG
+1201 ADLSDNRLG
-1210 NGYAQGLI
+1210 SGYARGLI

-1261 ADAAVLRSGAG
+1261 TDAAVLRSGAG

-1317 ATVAEVAS
+1317 AMVAEVAS

-1353 NSTDARIASTT
+1353 NSTDARITGTT

-1542 IAMDGDALV
+1542 IAMDGDVLV

-1563 ALDSRLAN
+1563 AMDSRLAN

-1597 IAIAGAVQ
+1597 LAIAGAVQ

-1641 RAQDGSLITAV
+1641 RAQDGSLITSV

-1669 AQQTIDAVVSARISG
+1669 AQQTIDAVVTARISG

-1709 GIGIGAAAVGLSI
+1709 GIGIGAAAAGLSI

-1728 NDVAAEIDGTQI
+1728 NDVAAEIEGTQI
-1740 RASRDVV
+1740 RATRDVV
-1747 LTASSTATIDTIAI
+1747 LTAGSTATIDTIAI
-1761 GIAMSRNV
+1761 GLAMSRNV

-1781 TDVGATITDADIIA
+1781 TDVGATITGADIIA

-1817 ATAAAPGVA
+1817 ATVGAPSVA

-1831 VNNTIGGATAAA
+1831 VNNTIGGDTTAA
-1843 IAGSSVDA
+1843 IASSSVDA

-1866 LTAFDLSTANG
+1866 LNAFDLGTANG

-1907 NAVTGGVAAFPITGA
+1907 NAVTGGVAGFPISGA

-1950 GTGSAAV
+1950 GTDSTAV
-1957 AIEAASH
+1957 AVEAASH

-1971 TVGAIGGI
+1971 TVGAIGGV

-1986 GTVMERS
+1986 SNLMERS
-1993 TRAALTRST
+1993 TKAALTRST

-2015 TALDIAAASSQS
+2015 GALDIAATSSQS

-2037 GLGGAAAMGVVNSFN
+2037 GLGGAAAMGIVNRFE
-2052 ASTSASLDQGLV
+2052 ALTSASLDQGLV
-2064 TAGRVGVTADS
+2064 TAGRVGVTADGRS
-2075 RNGFYART
+2075 GFYART
-2083 VAVGIGGVGVGS
+2083 VAAVAGGVGVGS

-2116 TVLNLNGALAV
+2116 TVLNLNGGIAV
-2127 AAASRNAF
+2127 AATSRNAF
-2135 TTLAAGGAAGGFAG
+2135 TTLASGGAAGGFAG

-2161 QTRAGLYG
+2161 ETRAGLYG
-2169 TTVTI
+2169 ARVTI
-2174 KPGAT
+2174 QPGAT

-2189 GVSVTAHEA
+2189 GISVTAHEA

-2209 TGSIGAGAGANI
+2209 TGAIGAGAGANI

-2245 SATSERDVSALTVT
+2245 SATSERDVTALTVT

-2273 LISVGTGAPSG
+2273 LISVGTGMPSG
-2284 ASGELTAGG
+2284 ASGELMAGG

-2318 SYRSYRGAAGTAMS
+2318 SYRSYRGAAGVGMS

-2377 IANPSDAQVRSWAAT
+2377 ITNPSDAQVRSWAAT
-2392 RYAAF
+2392 RYTAF

-2416 QVVATTPGASDDQV
+2416 QVVATPPGASDDQV

-2444 GTVSG
+2444 GAVSG

-2478 IRNYAAQQY
+2478 IRNHAAQQY

-2522 GSIVSGAVSVSALSR
+2522 GSIASGSVSVAALSR
-2537 TKTTNTASGVGV
+2537 TKTTNTADGVGV

-2560 TDVGDKVSARL
+2560 TDIGDKVSARL

-2633 TGATSVNANNSQT
+2633 TGATSVNARNSQT

-2668 SRAESTVAA
+2668 SSAESTVAA

-2726 NVSAVIGAGAR
+2726 HVSAVIGAGAR

-2757 AAFGVAVA
+2757 AAFGVAVG
-2765 GGLAVGVAVAK
+2765 GGLAVGVAVAN

-2797 FTAGLLSVTATGSVF
+2797 FTAGLLSVAATGSVF

-2901 GAVGAVNAQADAATT
+2901 GAIGAVNAQADAATT

-2936 LTATGEDTQIVR
+2936 LTAGGEDTQIVHT
-2948 AEAGTGGGLYAG
+2948 EAGTGGGLYAG

-2973 TASIGANAVIQ
+2973 TVSIGANAVIQ
-2984 TGLAAIGASHVAR
+2984 TGLATIGASHAAR
-2997 YASLVDSL
+2997 YAALVDSL

-3030 ASSRI
+3030 AGVRI
-3035 TAAGPNTAGCYL
+3035 TAAGPGTAGCYL

-3058 RNAFTQLDLGDSV
+3058 RNAFTQLELGDSV

-3079 NGAGATSRTEID
+3079 NGAGATSKTEID
-3091 GTSNVTL
+3091 GTSQVTL
-3098 GDGTTLIAGT
+3098 GNGAILIAGT
-3108 NPIAAP
+3108 SPTAAP

-3174 YTLADVRANAYV
+3174 YTIADVRANAYV

-3205 DNKVLIGTNSELLGL
+3205 DNNVLIGTNSELLGL

-3332 TAGIYNTQRVEIGCG
+3332 TAGIYNTQRIEIGCG
-3347 VNASVQCGP
+3347 VNASVQCGL

-3396 ISGVSSAPVKA
+3396 ISGVSAGPVKA
-3407 VRLSQLYAAGGNV
+3407 VRLGQLYAAGGNV
-3420 FVNASTVQGNG
+3420 FVNASTVQGTG

-3452 LDGGA
+3452 LDNGA

-3465 QIVGSSGSLTRQSNP
+3465 QIVGASGTLTRHSNP

-3490 AYGGQLDASG
+3490 AYGGQLDASS

-3573 YYPGGRPGSTS
+3573 YYPGGGPGSTS

-3589 AVIAAANALAAGQ
+3589 AVIAAANALAAGM

-3618 ATRNFSM
+3618 ATRNYSL

-3636 DSGYNCTG
+3636 DSGFNCTG

-3649 NNIRFMVIPMVPT
+3649 NNIRFMVIPTVPT

-3859 PTLSGVGA
+3859 PTLSGAGA

-3898 KEGLTEANRNQR
+3898 KEGLTVANRNQR

-3923 SGNPWVYVDAQSPST
+3923 SGNPWVYVDAQSPSVD
-3938 NPGQD
+3938 PGRESE
-3943 WGYWWSRSAQAPSAT
+3943 WVNWWSRNVQAPSAT
-3958 TVSGRLTNDTS
+3958 QVSGRLTNDTS
-3969 LTNVGLTQEIT
+3969 LTHVGLTQEIT
-3980 GGQLDFIH
+3980 GGHLDMIH
-3988 NSASYGGCNGQA
+3988 NPASYGGCNGQA

-4019 AYNYVTRAFVQVTA
+4019 AYNYATRAFVQVTA

-4108 SAIRATLTPGAQLD
+4108 AAIQATLTPGAQLD

-4128 GINLDIT
+4128 GINIDIT
-4135 GSARVVALR
+4135 GSARVIALR
-4144 ADQTP
+4144 ADQNP

-4163 EAVATGSTNIVG
+4163 EAVATGSTNVVG

-4205 GSYVDGVVSLTARG
+4205 GSYVDGVVNLSARG
-4219 DIGISQVVGDLRV
+4219 DIGIAQVAGDLRV
-4232 GQIESKAGDVRIDV
+4232 GQIESRAGDVRIDV
-4246 VAGRLVS
+4246 AAGRLVS
-4253 ASGQTA
+4253 ATGQTA

-4277 TAADGAAAAAQGSI
+4277 TAADGADAAALASI

-4301 YAQYSALLRDGSVA
+4301 YAQYSALLGNGSVVL
-4315 MVDTNNDGVPDKRV
+4315 VDTNNDGVPDKRV

-4376 GGGWADQAR
+4376 GGEWADQAR
-4385 FNPATLESNYSF
+4385 FKPATLESNYSF
-4397 SVNGAGVAPGLAN
+4397 SANAADVAPGLAN

-4460 SLAPDVQVALADIR
+4460 SLAPDVQVALAAIR
-4474 SGSVSNAQ
+4474 DGSVTNPQ

-4487 VATTPGTVKLVGQ
+4487 VATTPGTVKLIGQ

-4512 NNVPNG
+4512 NHVPNG
-4518 VTLVRV
+4518 VTLIRV

-4538 TFSAS
+4538 TFSAA

-4557 SAGGTLTIGRITATG
+4557 SAGGTLTIGHITATG
-4572 TVNLQAPQAI
+4572 TVSLQAPQGIA
-4582 VAGTQA
+4582 VGTQA

-4604 LVLVAGGGGI
+4604 LILVAGGGGI

-4619 PLTYQIGGRLV
+4619 ALTYQIGGRLV

-4673 GVAISANSIRLSATG
+4673 GVAISASSIRLSATG
-4688 NVGSASAALGLR
+4688 NVGSATAALGLR
-4700 VGAAGEISGTVGGS
+4700 VGSTGDVSATVGGS
-4714 AWLSGPTVAGQTPTA
+4714 AWLSGPTVSGQTPSA
-4729 FRIGELAATNG
+4729 FRIGDIAAVNG
-4740 LDIVADGEIDILR
+4740 LNLVADGEIDILR
-4753 NVHSSAGAAS
+4753 SARSSAGAVS
-4763 LVGARITMAS
+4763 LTGARITMAS
-4773 GAEISAAGRVSLASN
+4773 GAEVSATGRVSLASD

-4802 PAGGTSIALTA
+4802 PAGGASIVLTA
-4813 TGTIIGNGDSGPLL
+4813 TGAITGNGDSGPLL
-4827 DASQAGGVVSLYAG
+4827 DARQAGGVISLYAG
-4841 NGIGTASASLAF
+4841 NGIGTQNAALSF
-4853 AAPMITARSLNGS
+4853 AAPTISARSLNGD
-4866 VYLSTVGATHA
+4866 VHLATAGATHV

-4883 AGAVTLSAG
+4883 AGAAVLIGG
-4892 GDLVLDTVASNAG
+4892 GDLVLDTVVSG
-4905 ARLST
+4905 SGVRLSA

-4923 GDSALSASGAIA
+4923 GDSTLSASGAVA
-4935 IASAT
+4935 ITSA
-4940 TTAGD
+4940 
-4945 LSIASTGAGI
+4945 
-4955 VAASIDAADD
+4955 
-4965 ATLIAATSI
+4965 
-4974 SVTTGLTAGDVANVT
+4974 
-4989 ASGGTL
+4989 
-4995 ALANLSAGASSI
+4995 
-5007 LTASG
+5007 
-5012 AVTLGSAA
+5012 
-5020 TTAGDLSVTS
+5020 
-5030 TGASIAAASIEAAGA
+5030 
-5045 ATLAAATSISVT
+5045 
-5057 TGLTAGGAAN
+5057 
-5067 VTASGGA
+5067 
-5074 LDLASLNAG
+5074 
-5083 ASSVLTAS
+5083 
-5091 GTVTLGSVTT
+5091 TT

-5117 ASIDAAEDATL
+5117 TNVSVAEDATL
-5128 AAATSVSVTSG
+5128 TAATSVSVT
-5139 VTAVGAA
+5139 
-5146 SITASGGALGLGSL
+5146 
-5160 SAGASSSLTA
+5160 
-5170 SGAITLSSAATTVG
+5170 
-5184 DLAITSTGASISA
+5184 
-5197 VSINSAADA
+5197 
-5206 TLAAA
+5206 
-5211 TSISV
+5211 
-5216 TNDLTAGGTA
+5216 
-5226 SFTASGGTLDLA
+5226 
-5238 SLSAG
+5238 
-5243 ASSTVTASGAVTLGS
+5243 
-5258 ATTTAG
+5258 
-5264 DLSVTSTSAGITAT
+5264 
-5278 SINAAED
+5278 
-5285 ATLAAATL
+5285 
-5293 LSVANGVT
+5293 NGVT
-5301 AGGAASVTASSGA
+5301 
-5314 LGLGSLSAGAS
+5314 
-5325 SSLTA
+5325 
-5330 SGAITLGTA
+5330 
-5339 TTTAG
+5339 
-5344 DLAITST
+5344 
-5351 GAGISAMS
+5351 
-5359 IDAADDATLAA
+5359 
-5370 ATSISVTNGVMAGGA
+5370 AGGA

-5404 SSSLMAS
+5404 SSTLTAS
-5411 GAITL
+5411 GTITL

-5422 AGDISVTSTGSSI
+5422 AGD
-5435 AATRIN
+5435 
-5441 AADAARLTAATSVSV
+5441 
-5456 TNGLTTGSVANVT
+5456 
-5469 ANGGPLAIDSVNAGA
+5469 LAIT
-5484 SSSLSASGAITLGS
+5484 SSG
-5498 AITTAGDFSV
+5498 
-5508 TSTSAEIIAATVN
+5508 
-5521 AAGNA
+5521 
-5526 TLSAATSVSVTSGV
+5526 
-5540 VTGSGVNLS
+5540 
-5549 ANGGTLTVAQ
+5549 
-5559 LNAGSSSTLTASGA
+5559 
-5573 VTLGTATTTAGSL
+5573 
-5586 TVVSTGAD
+5586 
-5594 IAAASISS
+5594 ASIS
-5602 AGDMLLSAASS
+5602 
-5613 ISVTNGLMAGGVAT
+5613 AT
-5627 VDASGGTL
+5627 G
-5635 DIDSLSTAGAVLSA
+5635 IDV
-5649 SNTVTLGSATTTAG
+5649 
-5663 DLSVVST
+5663 
-5670 SAGIV
+5670 
-5675 AANIDAADD
+5675 
-5684 VTLTAAISVSVTNGV
+5684 
-5699 TAGGAASVTASGGA
+5699 
-5713 LDIGRVSAGAS
+5713 
-5724 SSLTASGAITLGT
+5724 
-5737 ATTASGDLSVTS
+5737 
-5749 TRAGIVA
+5749 
-5756 ASIDAA
+5756 A

-5787 TASGGALGLGSLS
+5787 TASGGALDLGSLSAGASSSLTASGAVTLGSATTTAGDLSITSTGAGISATSIDAADDATLAAATSISVTNGVTAGGGANLTGSGGTLDLGSLSAGANSSLTASGTITFGSATTTAGDLAVTSTGAGINAASISAAEDVTLAAATSISVTNGVTAGGAASVTASGGTLDLGSLS
-5800 AGASSSLTASGAIML
+5800 AGASSSLTASGAITL
-5815 GSATT
+5815 DTATT
-5820 TGGDLSVTSTGAGI
+5820 TVGNLSINSSGAGI
-5834 TAASIDTAEDA
+5834 TASTINVAADA
-5845 TLAAATSVLVTS
+5845 TLTAATLISVTNGL
-5857 GVTAGGA
+5857 TAGGA
-5864 ANVAAG
+5864 ANIAASG
-5870 GGGLAIDTLSAG
+5870 GSLAIDTLSAG

-5889 SGAITLGRAETSA
+5889 SGAITLGRAGTTA
-5902 GDLSVIST
+5902 GDLSVMST
-5910 GAGILAATVNAARSA
+5910 GAGIIAAIVNTAGSA

-5964 STLTASAAITLGNA
+5964 STLTASGAIAIGSA

-5985 VMTSTGAGITAAS
+5985 AMTSTGAGITAAS
-5998 IEAAEDAMLTAG
+5998 IDAAEDATLTAA
-6010 ASISVTNRLTAGGTA
+6010 ASISVTSGLTAGGTA
-6025 NVTANG
+6025 SVTANG

-6038 LSAASASLSA
+6038 LSAASAILSA
-6048 SDAVTLGSARATAGD
+6048 SDAVTLISARTTAGD
-6063 LAITSIGVG
+6063 LSANSIRAG
-6072 ITAATVDA
+6072 ITAATIDT

-6086 RAATDLSIS
+6086 RAATDLSIAR
-6095 QLVAGASA
+6095 LVAGASA

-6108 GSVIVGSLNA
+6108 GSVVVGSLDA
-6118 RHDLALAAGENLS
+6118 EQDLALVAGENLS
-6131 LGTGRARSGAV
+6131 LGTGRARSGAI

-6157 GAGTVTSSAL
+6157 GVGTVAGSAAGDL
-6167 GNLAFGT
+6167 SFGT
-6174 VRSGTD
+6174 VHSGTD
-6180 ILLQSSAGTIRS
+6180 ILLQSSAGMIRS
-6192 GALTSGRDIGLQA
+6192 GTLTSGRDIGLQA
-6205 RSIIFDRLDAGRSA
+6205 RGIVFDRLDAGRSA
-6219 SLAAEGDIAGRL
+6219 SLAADENIAGRL
-6231 VVATDALVLQAGRSG
+6231 VVASDALVLQAGRSG
-6246 HGSIAIETGAARSA
+6246 YGSITIETGAARSTNA
-6260 SAAADEV
+6260 SADEI

-6291 LPGGAGLP
+6291 LPTGAGLP
-6299 LKLDIAGLRERTAQ
+6299 LKLDIAGFRERTAQ

-6321 DRFRIG
+6321 DRFQIG

-6338 TSNDFAIAEAFVPGA
+6338 TSNNFAIAEAFVPGA

-6358 PIMTILANN
+6358 PIMTIFANN
-6367 RSLAPVP
+6367 RSLAPVA

-6386 FSLSVNG
+6386 FSLAVNG

-6401 IVGLDSDVAD
+6401 IVGLDSDVVD
-6411 APEAMHLGRDLARL
+6411 APEGMHLGRDLARL
-6425 GTLLPNGLSFGE
+6425 GALLSSGPSFGE
-6437 IARGFVMGT
+6437 IARGFVLGT

-6452 TGSDEPAT
+6452 TAGSDEPAT

-6465 APPKPIVNLAGF
+6465 APPKPLVNLAGF

>member
-1 MARRREARSQTATR
+1 MARRRTARSQIATQ
-15 ADGAVLRHMTA
+15 AGGSVLRYVA
-26 SSERRSVL
+26 APSERRSVL
-34 AALRQRCLVG
+34 ASLRQRCLVG

-110 PQNTGVLVN
+110 PQGTGALVN

-146 SDSAGFTVGPSGV
+146 SDSAGFMVGPSGV

-179 GPDGTVNETMAGR
+179 GPDGTINETMAAR

-198 PISPDGKITIDGAI
+198 PISPDGKITIDGTI

-222 HSVSVVGQI
+222 HSVSVAGQI
-231 KTNAAPVDIAERRE
+231 KANAAPIDIAERRE

-258 GLRHGGGMVVR
+258 GIRHGAAMIAR
-269 KGGGIEIVAAG
+269 KGGGIEILASG
-280 TVSVSGRL
+280 TVSVSGQL
-288 SADATARRAAGT
+288 SANATARRAAGT
-300 VTVRSGKGTTIAQ
+300 VTVRSGKGTTIAS
-313 TAKITATGAAPAPLP
+313 TAKITATGTAPAPLP
-328 AGAAPP
+328 AGTAPS
-334 TPANSIPVNT
+334 AVVNT
-344 GDGGKVS
+344 ADGGKVS
-351 ITSDAAITIARGATV
+351 ITSDAAITIARGASI
-366 DVSAARDVAGKGGS
+366 DVSAARDVAGKAGS
-380 AIVLAGTNLD
+380 AIVFAGTNLD
-390 VAAGAMF
+390 VASGAVF
-397 RGMAGTSGDG
+397 RGKAGTSGDG
-407 GFIELSAKQ
+407 GFLELSARQ
-416 TVRLGAVDVDLSAR
+416 TVTLGAVDVDLSAR
-430 KGKAGLLYIDPT
+430 NGKAGLLFIDPT
-442 DIVIGTGGNANMITN
+442 DIVIGNGGSANMITN
-457 GTNVLLEATNSI
+457 GTNVSLQATNSI
-469 TILGDG
+469 SILGDG

-486 NGGVLSAANPSL
+486 NGGVLAAGNPSL

-506 EARQINVAGQ
+506 EAREITVAGQ
-516 LLAGVSPG
+516 LLAGVSAG
-524 SLYTAGDVTLSA
+524 SGYTAGDVTLTA
-536 SASDRRNSGKATAEA
+536 SATDRRNSGKATAEA

-556 GTITGRDVKLLADAT
+556 GTITGRDVKLMADAT
-571 GISSFI
+571 GVSSFL
-577 NPGPGLA
+577 NPGAGIA

-598 NGGYVASDITAR
+598 NGGYVAGDITAR

-632 QEATLPAI
+632 QEATLPSLA
-640 SVTAVSPMAA
+640 VTALSPVAM
-650 AVTYAD
+650 AVTYAE

-680 AKNEAALG
+680 AKNEATLG
-688 ATALAASAGQTLA
+688 ATALAMSAGQTLA
-701 AFAVAVGTTDI
+701 DLALAVGTADI

-724 TVSSSASNVR
+724 TVSSSTSNVR

-739 ENTFSTSATA
+739 ENAFSTSATA
-749 MSISGGMVGLSVAYS
+749 MSVSGGVVGLSLAYS
-764 DAKASAEARLGASL
+764 DIKSSAEARLGASL
-778 GSSSGRIGNVTVE
+778 GGSGSRIGTVTVE
-791 AISDNS
+791 ALSDTS
-797 KNATSSAVTLGQN
+797 KNSTSSAVTLGEN
-810 LIIESLQVANA
+810 LLLNTIGVAGGA
-821 METLFAPLTS
+821 EEVFGPLMS
-831 RLGSREIGKFGST
+831 RLGSKQVGKFGST
-844 LTLAKSDLSAI
+844 ITLANSDLSAV

-860 DAGGPAPTIYAT
+860 DAGGTAPTIYAT
-872 KAAVVSD
+872 KTAVVSD
-879 VRDFAL
+879 VRDFAV
-885 RAAAD
+885 RVAAD
-890 AGLSSNSKN
+890 AGLSSNSKD
-899 PTAVNPEATVAMSA
+899 PSSVSPEALVAISA

-926 SIGAGVTVDA
+926 FIGAGVTVDSD
-936 NRIGVSATTAVP
+936 RIGVSATSALP

-953 TDWGG
+953 TNWAG

-968 TFGVAGNI
+968 TFGVASNI
-976 LTSYASATAE
+976 LTSYASATSE

-993 GAVDYYKIANQ
+993 GAVNYYKVANE

-1012 ATLRQNSGLG
+1012 ARLRQNNGLG
-1022 SWDIA
+1022 SWNVA

-1035 FDKAVTVAAS
+1035 FDKVVTIAAS

-1052 VAGNYGIF
+1052 VAGNYAIF

-1073 GGAFAD
+1073 GGSYMD

-1109 KIFVLAPTS
+1109 KIFALAPTS

-1125 AANGMVVL
+1125 AANGMVAL

-1153 SIDVTARQFISLF
+1153 SIDVTARQFVSLF

-1176 ANAIGVSVAALDT
+1176 ANSIGISVAALDT
-1189 AGVTRAYIGDNS
+1189 AAVTRAYIGDNS
-1201 ADLSGDRLG
+1201 ADLSDNRLG
-1210 NGYAQGLI
+1210 SGYARGLI
-1218 TTRSLD
+1218 TVRSLD
-1224 VEAVTDGRITVA
+1224 VEAVTDGRMLVA

-1252 FKGIAAQGK
+1252 FKGIAAEGK

-1272 SGISLT
+1272 SSISLT

-1283 AVATTTLGTSAWI
+1283 AVATTTLGTSTWV

-1307 AVITD
+1307 TVNTD

-1317 ATVAEVAS
+1317 ATIADVAS

-1337 PLSGALSGAVA
+1337 PLSGALSGAISV
-1348 IGLFD
+1348 GVFD
-1353 NSTDARIASTT
+1353 NSTDARVTGTT
-1364 ITGAGDTI
+1364 ITGAGDTT
-1372 VQALAGGRQTVVGV
+1372 VQALAGGRQTVIGV

-1406 ITDSVSAQI
+1406 ITDSVTAQI

-1424 GASSGNDVLVNAYRA
+1424 GASSGNDVLVNAYRT
-1439 TDIGIGGGAAYF
+1439 TDIGIGGGAAYA

-1458 VALTYVSIGDP
+1458 VALTYVSIADP
-1469 SGRDAVAALITDTS
+1469 SGRDAVSALITDTS
-1483 LSAVDKL
+1483 LTAVDKL

-1499 IVSSA
+1499 IVSGA

-1522 TEISPTT
+1522 TEIGPTT
-1529 RAAITDGSGAPSR
+1529 RAAITDSSGAPSR
-1542 IAMDGDALV
+1542 IAMDGDVLV
-1551 VADSG
+1551 IADSG

-1589 ANPIGASI
+1589 ANPVGASI
-1597 IAIAGAVQ
+1597 IAVAGAIQ

-1652 AVGLG
+1652 AVGIG

-1669 AQQTIDAVVSARISG
+1669 AQQTIDSVVSARISG
-1684 GSIMSR
+1684 GSIASR

-1709 GIGIGAAAVGLSI
+1709 GIGLGAAAVGLSI

-1740 RASRDVV
+1740 RATRDVV
-1747 LTASSTATIDTIAI
+1747 LTAGSTATIDTIAI
-1761 GIAMSRNV
+1761 GVAMSRSV

-1781 TDVGATITDADIIA
+1781 TDVGATITGADIIA

-1817 ATAAAPGVA
+1817 ATVAAPSVA

-1831 VNNTIGGATAAA
+1831 VNNTIGGETTAK
-1843 IAGSSVDA
+1843 IEGSSVDA

-1888 ARSVHGLGV
+1888 ARSIHGLGV

-1907 NAVTGGVAAFPITGA
+1907 NAVTGGVAAYPLSGA

-1950 GTGSAAV
+1950 GTGSTAV

-1993 TRAALTRST
+1993 TKAALTRST

-2009 YTGPGV
+2009 YTGPGIS
-2015 TALDIAAASSQS
+2015 ALDIAAASSQS

-2037 GLGGAAAMGVVNSFN
+2037 GLGGAAAMGVVNSFE
-2052 ASTSASLDQGLV
+2052 ALTSASLDQGLV

-2083 VAVGIGGVGVGS
+2083 VAAVAGGVGVGS

-2116 TVLNLNGALAV
+2116 TVLNLAGSLAV
-2127 AAASRNAF
+2127 AATSRNAF
-2135 TTLAAGGAAGGFAG
+2135 TTLASGGAAGGFAG
-2149 VAGMVSFVDVDN
+2149 VAGMVSFVDIDN

-2169 TTVTI
+2169 ARVTI
-2174 KPGAT
+2174 QPGAT

-2189 GVSVTAHEA
+2189 GVSVTAFEA

-2238 APGTVSA
+2238 APGAVSA

-2293 SGTLSRIGQLT
+2293 NGTLSRIGQLT
-2304 AGNADLVLSTAGLA
+2304 AGNADLVLSAAGLA
-2318 SYRSYRGAAGTAMS
+2318 SYRSYRGAAGVAMS
-2332 ESELREAA
+2332 EGELREAA
-2340 RTDYNLLL
+2340 RSDYNLLL

-2363 GVTAL
+2363 GVVAL

-2377 IANPSDAQVRSWAAT
+2377 IATPSDAQVRSWAAT

-2397 SGGAVSYLLSDTGL
+2397 SSGAVSYLLSDTGL
-2411 STYRS
+2411 STYRAS
-2416 QVVATTPGASDDQV
+2416 VTATTPGASDDQV

-2459 ETYRAE
+2459 ETYRAQ

-2487 GFFTGNRSRIAAPA
+2487 GFFTGNRSRIVAPA

-2522 GSIVSGAVSVSALSR
+2522 GSITSGAVAVSALSR
-2537 TKTTNTASGVGV
+2537 TTTSNTASGVGV

-2560 TDVGDKVSARL
+2560 TDIGDKVSARL
-2571 DQISVTTGSI
+2571 DQISVSTGSI

-2586 STDGTGSAARVEAT
+2586 STDGTGAAARVEAT

-2668 SRAESTVAA
+2668 SSAESTVAA
-2677 RYANGSSLTG
+2677 RYAGGSSLTG

-2765 GGLAVGVAVAK
+2765 GGLAVGVAVAN

-2782 VLAAIEGNASLIASQ
+2782 VLAAIEGNASLIANQ
-2797 FTAGLLSVTATGSVF
+2797 FAAGLLSVTATGSVF

-2819 VRLADSTSGF
+2819 VRLADETSGF

-2926 MVGSG
+2926 MAGSG

-2936 LTATGEDTQIVR
+2936 LTAAGEDTQIVHT
-2948 AEAGTGGGLYAG
+2948 EAATGGGLYAG

-2984 TGLAAIGASHVAR
+2984 TGIATIGASHVTQ
-2997 YASLVDSL
+2997 YAALVDSL

-3035 TAAGPNTAGCYL
+3035 TAAGPGTAGCYL

-3058 RNAFTQLDLGDSV
+3058 RNAYTQLDLGDSV

-3079 NGAGATSRTEID
+3079 NGAGATARTEID
-3091 GTSNVTL
+3091 GTSQVTL
-3098 GDGTTLIAGT
+3098 GNSTTLLAGT
-3108 NPIAAP
+3108 SPTGAP
-3114 GPILVQAWTELTG
+3114 GPILVQAWSELVG
-3127 NDTATLT
+3127 DDTATLT

-3144 SARYRADVDNTVTLG
+3144 SARYRADVDNSVTLG
-3159 NNVVLNSFGVINIGT
+3159 NNVVLNSFGVINLGT
-3174 YTLADVRANAYV
+3174 YTIADVTANAYV

-3205 DNKVLIGTNSELLGL
+3205 DNTIKIGTNSELLGL

-3231 SGLRTNRLSG
+3231 AGLRTNRLSG
-3241 TATALGY
+3241 TANALGY

-3256 DADASTNLQNHARV
+3256 DADASTNLQHHARV
-3270 EVGSGTTI
+3270 EVGSGTNI

-3316 SPGRSSTST
+3316 SPGRSSSST

-3332 TAGIYNTQRVEIGCG
+3332 TAGIYNTQRIEIGCG
-3347 VNASVQCGP
+3347 VNASVQCEL

-3371 ASYTTAFD
+3371 GSYTTAFD
-3379 PIAYINAR
+3379 PVAYINAR
-3387 YDAAVASTL
+3387 YDAAVANTL
-3396 ISGVSSAPVKA
+3396 LSGVSTSPVKA

-3431 SLIANGGP
+3431 SLVANGGP

-3465 QIVGSSGSLTRQSNP
+3465 QIVGSTGSLTRHSNP

-3490 AYGGQLDASG
+3490 AYAGELDASG

-3507 AGDLTNLG
+3507 ASDLTNLG

-3558 YTPGASPQAEYGSYI
+3558 YTPGASPQAEYGHAI
-3573 YYPGGRPGSTS
+3573 YYPGGRPGSSS

-3609 FLYGRQSEG
+3609 FLYGRQDEG
-3618 ATRNFSM
+3618 TVRNFSM
-3625 QFFGNCAGYIA
+3625 QFYGNCVGYIGDA
-3636 DSGYNCTG
+3636 GYNCTG

-3649 NNIRFMVIPMVPT
+3649 NNIRFMVIPTVPT
-3662 YRESNPVAQG
+3662 YRQSNPVAQG

-3696 AGRITNWSGNIGGN
+3696 AGRVTDWSGNIGGN
-3710 VGDILR
+3710 VAGILR
-3716 GSRQSWLDA
+3716 NSRQDWLRD
-3725 GYTTVSLA
+3725 GHTEVSFA
-3733 SIFGGGWSAA
+3733 SVFGGGWEAA
-3743 GAAPVSYDLVN
+3743 GAAPISYDVVN
-3754 DRLVM
+3754 DRLIM

-3801 GLDFVVNR
+3801 GLDLIVNR

-3814 AAGVNAS
+3814 QAGVNAS

-3835 ANTTVYAYTP
+3835 PNTTVYAYTP

-3859 PTLSGVGA
+3859 PTLSGTGA
-3867 STPVAFISGDT
+3867 STPVAFISGDA
-3878 TSYNPVTGTRYEWT
+3878 TSYNPVAGTRYEWT
-3892 QQAILQ
+3892 QQALLQ

-3910 DIPGVY
+3910 DVQGVY

-3923 SGNPWVYVDAQSPST
+3923 SSNPWVYVDAQSPST
-3938 NPGQD
+3938 NPGQN
-3943 WGYWWSRSAQAPSAT
+3943 WMNWWSRNAQAPSAT
-3958 TVSGRLTNDTS
+3958 AVSGRVTNNTN
-3969 LTNVGLTQEIT
+3969 LTNVGMTEEIT
-3980 GGQLDFIH
+3980 GGQLDFIY
-3988 NSASYGGCNGQA
+3988 NEARYGGCNGQA

-4013 ASQAQW
+4013 ATQAVW
-4019 AYNYVTRAFVQVTA
+4019 AYNYVTRAFIQVTT
-4033 SVKADNPFAVSF
+4033 SVKADNPFAISF

-4053 SITSNSSVIQQ
+4053 NITSNSSVIQQ

-4076 VASGGSFTQVA
+4076 IASGGSFTQTP

-4097 LTARDSIGTQS
+4097 LTTRDSIGTATA
-4108 SAIRATLTPGAQLD
+4108 AIKATLTSGAQLN
-4122 ARTGSG
+4122 ATTGSG
-4128 GINLDIT
+4128 GINLNIT
-4135 GSARVVALR
+4135 GSARVIALR
-4144 ADQTP
+4144 ADQTA

-4163 EAVATGSTNIVG
+4163 EAVATGSTNVVG

-4205 GSYVDGVVSLTARG
+4205 GSQVDGVVNLTARG
-4219 DIGISQVVGDLRV
+4219 DIGVAQVAGDLRV
-4232 GQIESKAGDVRIDV
+4232 GQIESKTGDVRIDV
-4246 VAGRLVS
+4246 AAGRLVS

-4259 AQALSADQLSKVS
+4259 AQALSAEQLSQVS

-4277 TAADGAAAAAQGSI
+4277 TAADGADAAALASI
-4291 TAFEK
+4291 TTFEK
-4296 QVTQT
+4296 QVTQS
-4301 YAQYSALLRDGSVA
+4301 YAQYSSLIRNGSV
-4315 MVDTNNDGVPDKRV
+4315 VLEDTNNDGVMERV
-4329 FTLNTAAIPLYQAFA
+4329 FKLDTAAIALYQIFA
-4344 DAELGRTA
+4344 DQELKSMAAPGATVPA
-4352 GTDEVAAYAARRYAA
+4352 ATTDQVKAYAARRYAA
-4367 YSGVFESAY
+4367 YSSVFESAY
-4376 GGGWADQAR
+4376 GSGWTDQTR
-4385 FNPATLESNYSF
+4385 FKPATLESNYSF

-4460 SLAPDVQVALADIR
+4460 SLAPDVQVALGDIR
-4474 SGSVSNAQ
+4474 SGAVSNTQ

-4500 RQDGSLVEVTDL
+4500 RQDGSLVEVADL
-4512 NNVPNG
+4512 DHVPNG
-4518 VTLVRV
+4518 VTLTRV

-4550 QSTGAPN
+4550 QATGAPN
-4557 SAGGTLTIGRITATG
+4557 SAGGTLTIGRIAATG
-4572 TVNLQAPQAI
+4572 TVSLQAPQGI
-4582 VAGTQA
+4582 VVGTQP
-4588 DGTTPRNP
+4588 DGTTPRSP

-4604 LVLVAGGGGI
+4604 LILVAGGGGI

-4619 PLTYQIGGRLV
+4619 ALTYQIGGRLV

-4673 GVAISANSIRLSATG
+4673 GVAISATSIRLNATG

-4700 VGAAGEISGTVGGS
+4700 VGSTGDISATVGGS
-4714 AWLSGPTVAGQTPTA
+4714 AWLSGPTVPGQTPTA
-4729 FRIGELAATNG
+4729 FRIGELAANNG
-4740 LDIVADGEIDILR
+4740 LDVVADGEIDILR
-4753 NVHSSAGAAS
+4753 SVRSSAGAAS
-4763 LVGARITMAS
+4763 LIGAKITMAA
-4773 GAEISAAGRVSLASN
+4773 GADVSAAGRVSLASD
-4788 SAIVLGRVASTLAA
+4788 SAIVLGRVANSLAA
-4802 PAGGTSIALTA
+4802 SAGSASIVLTA
-4813 TGTIIGNGDSGPLL
+4813 TGAITGNGDSGALL
-4827 DASQAGGVVSLYAG
+4827 DASQVGGAISLYAG
-4841 NGIGTASASLAF
+4841 AGIGTESAALAF
-4853 AAPMITARSLNGS
+4853 AAPTLSARSLRGN
-4866 VYLSTVGATHA
+4866 VHLSTAGATHA
-4877 TSLTAD
+4877 TSLAAD
-4883 AGAVTLSAG
+4883 AGALTLSSG
-4892 GDLVLDTVASNAG
+4892 GNLVLDTVTSSAG
-4905 ARLST
+4905 AQLST

-4923 GDSALSASGAIA
+4923 GDSTIAASGTIT

-4940 TTAGD
+4940 TT
-4945 LSIASTGAGI
+4945 
-4955 VAASIDAADD
+4955 V
-4965 ATLIAATSI
+4965 
-4974 SVTTGLTAGDVANVT
+4974 
-4989 ASGGTL
+4989 
-4995 ALANLSAGASSI
+4995 
-5007 LTASG
+5007 
-5012 AVTLGSAA
+5012 
-5020 TTAGDLSVTS
+5020 GDLSVTS
-5030 TGASIAAASIEAAGA
+5030 TGAGIGAASLNAAEDV
-5045 ATLAAATSISVT
+5045 TLTAATSIAVT
-5057 TGLTAGGAAN
+5057 NALAAGGAAN
-5067 VTASGGA
+5067 VVANGGT
-5074 LDLASLNAG
+5074 LDLGSLSAG
-5083 ASSVLTAS
+5083 ASSSLTAS
-5091 GTVTLGSVTT
+5091 GEVTLGSATT

-5112 AGITA
+5112 AGIA
-5117 ASIDAAEDATL
+5117 ATSIDAATDATL
-5128 AAATSVSVTSG
+5128 TAATSIAVTTN
-5139 VTAVGAA
+5139 VTAGGAA
-5146 SITASGGALGLGSL
+5146 TLIASGGTLGLGSL

-5170 SGAITLSSAATTVG
+5170 SGA
-5184 DLAITSTGASISA
+5184 
-5197 VSINSAADA
+5197 
-5206 TLAAA
+5206 
-5211 TSISV
+5211 
-5216 TNDLTAGGTA
+5216 
-5226 SFTASGGTLDLA
+5226 
-5238 SLSAG
+5238 
-5243 ASSTVTASGAVTLGS
+5243 VTLGG

-5264 DLSVTSTSAGITAT
+5264 DLSVTSTGAGIGAT
-5278 SINAAED
+5278 SIDAAGS
-5285 ATLAAATL
+5285 ATLTAATSIAVTNAL
-5293 LSVANGVT
+5293 TAGGAASVAASGGTLGLGSLSAGANSSLTASGAVTLGAATTTGGDLAITSTAAGISATSVDAAGNAMLTAATSIAVTNGVT
-5301 AGGAASVTASSGA
+5301 AGGAATLTASGGA
-5314 LGLGSLSAGAS
+5314 LDLASLSAGAS

-5330 SGAITLGTA
+5330 SGAVTLGSA
-5339 TTTAG
+5339 VTTAG
-5344 DLAITST
+5344 DLSVRST
-5351 GAGISAMS
+5351 G
-5359 IDAADDATLAA
+5359 
-5370 ATSISVTNGVMAGGA
+5370 
-5385 ASVTASGG
+5385 
-5393 TLGLGSLSAGA
+5393 
-5404 SSSLMAS
+5404 
-5411 GAITL
+5411 
-5416 GTATTT
+5416 
-5422 AGDISVTSTGSSI
+5422 
-5435 AATRIN
+5435 
-5441 AADAARLTAATSVSV
+5441 
-5456 TNGLTTGSVANVT
+5456 
-5469 ANGGPLAIDSVNAGA
+5469 
-5484 SSSLSASGAITLGS
+5484 
-5498 AITTAGDFSV
+5498 
-5508 TSTSAEIIAATVN
+5508 AEIIAATVN
-5521 AAGNA
+5521 GAGGVLL
-5526 TLSAATSVSVTSGV
+5526 TAATSLSVTNGLTAGRGAS
-5540 VTGSGVNLS
+5540 LS
-5549 ANGGTLTVAQ
+5549 ATGGTLAVDYLT
-5559 LNAGSSSTLTASGA
+5559 AGATSTLTASGTI
-5573 VTLGTATTTAGSL
+5573 TLGTATTTAGSL
-5586 TVVSTGAD
+5586 AIASTGAGISANSID
-5594 IAAASISS
+5594 TAGGAMLTAAT
-5602 AGDMLLSAASS
+5602 S
-5613 ISVTNGLMAGGVAT
+5613 ISVTNGLTTGGAANLSAHGGSLT
-5627 VDASGGTL
+5627 IDAL
-5635 DIDSLSTAGAVLSA
+5635 TAASAVLSA
-5649 SNTVTLGSATTTAG
+5649 SN
-5663 DLSVVST
+5663 
-5670 SAGIV
+5670 
-5675 AANIDAADD
+5675 
-5684 VTLTAAISVSVTNGV
+5684 
-5699 TAGGAASVTASGGA
+5699 
-5713 LDIGRVSAGAS
+5713 
-5724 SSLTASGAITLGT
+5724 
-5737 ATTASGDLSVTS
+5737 
-5749 TRAGIVA
+5749 
-5756 ASIDAA
+5756 
-5762 EDATLAAA
+5762 
-5770 TSVSVTNGV
+5770 
-5779 TAGGAASV
+5779 
-5787 TASGGALGLGSLS
+5787 
-5800 AGASSSLTASGAIML
+5800 
-5815 GSATT
+5815 
-5820 TGGDLSVTSTGAGI
+5820 
-5834 TAASIDTAEDA
+5834 
-5845 TLAAATSVLVTS
+5845 
-5857 GVTAGGA
+5857 
-5864 ANVAAG
+5864 
-5870 GGGLAIDTLSAG
+5870 
-5882 ASSFLSA
+5882 
-5889 SGAITLGRAETSA
+5889 
-5902 GDLSVIST
+5902 
-5910 GAGILAATVNAARSA
+5910 
-5925 TLAAATSVSVTNG
+5925 
-5938 LSAGRGANLSAN
+5938 
-5950 GGALAVDQLNAGAT
+5950 
-5964 STLTASAAITLGNA
+5964 AITLGNA
-5978 RTTAGDL
+5978 RTMVGEFSAE
-5985 VMTSTGAGITAAS
+5985 SIRAGITA
-5998 IEAAEDAMLTAG
+5998 
-6010 ASISVTNRLTAGGTA
+6010 
-6025 NVTANG
+6025 
-6031 GTLGINT
+6031 
-6038 LSAASASLSA
+6038 
-6048 SDAVTLGSARATAGD
+6048 
-6063 LAITSIGVG
+6063 LAI
-6072 ITAATVDA
+6072 DA
-6080 AGTTTL
+6080 AGTATL
-6086 RAATDLSIS
+6086 RGATDLSITRLAS
-6095 QLVAGASA
+6095 GASA
-6103 RLSAG
+6103 Q
-6108 GSVIVGSLNA
+6108 
-6118 RHDLALAAGENLS
+6118 LAAGGRVALGS
-6131 LGTGRARSGAV
+6131 LGAAHDLSVTTGGRIEIREGSARSGAISLV
-6142 SLISQRGDIR
+6142 SRNATVQAETLAAAGSITGSAAGD
-6152 VDLLE
+6152 L
-6157 GAGTVTSSAL
+6157 S
-6167 GNLAFGT
+6167 FGT
-6174 VRSGTD
+6174 VRSGAD
-6180 ILLQSSAGTIRS
+6180 ILLASSAGMIR
-6192 GALTSGRDIGLQA
+6192 GGTLTSGRDVGLQA
-6205 RSIIFDRLDAGRSA
+6205 RGIVFDLVDAARSA
-6219 SLAAEGDIAGRL
+6219 SLVAEGDIVGSRIVAG
-6231 VVATDALVLQAGRSG
+6231 DALALLAGRSG
-6246 HGSIAIETGAARSA
+6246 HGSITIDTGAARSTNA
-6260 SAAADEV
+6260 SADEI

-6299 LKLDIAGLRERTAQ
+6299 LMLDIAGLRERTAQ
-6313 TVDLRIDT
+6313 NVDLRIDT
-6321 DRFRIG
+6321 DRFQMG
-6327 RFESIDGMLTT
+6327 RFESVDGVLTT
-6338 TSNDFAIAEAFVPGA
+6338 TSNEFSIAEAFVPGA
-6353 LRVAT
+6353 LRVTT

-6367 RSLAPVP
+6367 RSLAPVA
-6374 GYDVQLYQRDRG
+6374 GYDVQIYARDRG
-6386 FSLSVNG
+6386 FSLTVNG
-6393 KRLATSAF
+6393 NRLATSAF
-6401 IVGLDSDVAD
+6401 IIGVDTDVVD
-6411 APEAMHLGRDLARL
+6411 APEGMQLGRDLARL
-6425 GTLLPNGLSFGE
+6425 GALFSNGPSFGE
-6437 IARGFVMGT
+6437 IARGFVLGT

-6452 TGSDEPAT
+6452 TGTTDEPAT
-6460 TASTG
+6460 MPG
-6465 APPKPIVNLAGF
+6465 AGVRQKPLVNLAGF

>member
-1 MARRREARSQTATR
+1 M
-15 ADGAVLRHMTA
+15 LRYVA
-26 SSERRSVL
+26 APSERRSVL

-179 GPDGTVNETMAGR
+179 GPDGTVNETMAAR
-192 LRANDV
+192 LKANDV

-222 HSVSVVGQI
+222 HSVSVAGQI

-258 GLRHGGGMVVR
+258 GLRHGAGMVAR
-269 KGGGIEIVAAG
+269 RGGGIEIVAAG
-280 TVSVSGRL
+280 TVVVSGQL
-288 SADATARRAAGT
+288 SANATARRAAGT
-300 VTVRSGKGTTIAQ
+300 VTVRSGRGTTIAQ
-313 TAKITATGAAPAPLP
+313 TAKITAMGAAPAPLP
-328 AGAAPP
+328 AGTAPS
-334 TPANSIPVNT
+334 TPVNT

-351 ITSDAAITIARGATV
+351 ITSDAAIAIARGATI
-366 DVSAARDVAGKGGS
+366 DVSAAHGSAGKAGS
-380 AIVLAGTNLD
+380 AIVFAGTNLD
-390 VAAGAMF
+390 VASGAVF
-397 RGMAGTSGDG
+397 RGVAGTSGDG
-407 GFIELSAKQ
+407 GFLELSAKQ
-416 TVRLGAVDVDLSAR
+416 TVTLGAVDVDLSAR
-430 KGKAGLLYIDPT
+430 NGKAGLLYIDPT
-442 DIVIGTGGNANMITN
+442 DIVIGTGGSANMITN

-486 NGGVLSAANPSL
+486 NGGALSAANPSL

-571 GISSFI
+571 GVSSFI
-577 NPGPGLA
+577 NPGPGIA

-632 QEATLPAI
+632 QEATLPAV
-640 SVTAVSPMAA
+640 SVTAVSPLAA

-680 AKNEAALG
+680 AKNEATLG

-739 ENTFSTSATA
+739 ENAFSTSATA

-764 DAKASAEARLGASL
+764 DTKASAEARLGASL

-821 METLFAPLTS
+821 MEVLFAPLTS

-860 DAGGPAPTIYAT
+860 DAGGAAPTIYAT

-913 AVVYGDFRHTSRA
+913 AIVYGDFRHTSRA

-993 GAVDYYKIANQ
+993 GAVNYYKIANQ

-1133 VGIDNHTLASISN
+1133 VGLDNHTLASISN
-1146 QATIDVT
+1146 RATIDVT
-1153 SIDVTARQFISLF
+1153 SIDVTARQFVSLF

-1201 ADLSGDRLG
+1201 ADLSGNRLG
-1210 NGYAQGLI
+1210 SGYAQGLV

-1261 ADAAVLRSGAG
+1261 TDAAVLRSGAG
-1272 SGISLT
+1272 SSISLT

-1439 TDIGIGGGAAYF
+1439 TDIGIGGGAAYA

-1529 RAAITDGSGAPSR
+1529 RAAVTDTAGAPSR
-1542 IAMDGDALV
+1542 IAMDGDVLV

-1669 AQQTIDAVVSARISG
+1669 AQQTIDAVVTARISG

-1740 RASRDVV
+1740 RASRDVM
-1747 LTASSTATIDTIAI
+1747 LTAGSTATIDTIAI
-1761 GIAMSRNV
+1761 GIALSRNV

-1831 VNNTIGGATAAA
+1831 VNNTIGGATTAA
-1843 IAGSSVDA
+1843 IEGSSVDA

-1940 DSSQVDTRLT
+1940 DSSLVDTRLT

-1957 AIEAASH
+1957 AVEAASH

-1971 TVGAIGGI
+1971 TVGAIGGV

-1986 GTVMERS
+1986 SNVMERS
-1993 TRAALTRST
+1993 TRAALTNST

-2015 TALDIAAASSQS
+2015 TALDIAATSSQA

-2083 VAVGIGGVGVGS
+2083 VAVGVGGVGVGS

-2116 TVLNLNGALAV
+2116 TVLNLSGSLAV
-2127 AAASRNAF
+2127 AATSRNAF
-2135 TTLAAGGAAGGFAG
+2135 TTLASGGAAGGFAG

-2161 QTRAGLYG
+2161 ETRAGLYG
-2169 TTVTI
+2169 ARVTI
-2174 KPGAT
+2174 QPGAT

-2189 GVSVTAHEA
+2189 GISVAAHEA

-2273 LISVGTGAPSG
+2273 LISVGTGAPAG

-2304 AGNADLVLSTAGLA
+2304 AGNADLVLSAAGLA

-2332 ESELREAA
+2332 EGELREAA

-2348 ANGTVSGGAYTLTDA
+2348 ANGTISGGAYTLTDA

-2416 QVVATTPGASDDQV
+2416 QVVATIPGASDDQV

-2449 GVLTLSTAGL
+2449 GVLTLSMAGL
-2459 ETYRAE
+2459 ETYRAA
-2465 ANASLGRTATDAE
+2465 ANASLGRTATDSE

-2487 GFFTGNRSRIAAPA
+2487 GFFTGNRSRIVAPA

-2522 GSIVSGAVSVSALSR
+2522 GSIASGAVSVSALSR
-2537 TKTTNTASGVGV
+2537 TTTTNTADGVGV

-2628 GTLTV
+2628 GTLMV
-2633 TGATSVNANNSQT
+2633 TGATSVSANNSQT

-2668 SRAESTVAA
+2668 SSAESTVAA

-2936 LTATGEDTQIVR
+2936 LTAAGEDTQIVHT
-2948 AEAGTGGGLYAG
+2948 EAGTGGGLYAG

-2984 TGLAAIGASHVAR
+2984 TGLATIGASHVAR

-3058 RNAFTQLDLGDSV
+3058 RNVFTQLELGDSV

-3098 GDGTTLIAGT
+3098 GNGTTLIAGT

-3144 SARYRADVDNTVTLG
+3144 STRYRADVDNTVTLG
-3159 NNVVLNSFGVINIGT
+3159 DNVVLNSFGVINLGT
-3174 YTLADVRANAYV
+3174 YTIADVRANAYV

-3347 VNASVQCGP
+3347 VNASVQCGL

-3420 FVNASTVQGNG
+3420 FVNASTVLGNG

-3618 ATRNFSM
+3618 ATRNFSL

-3649 NNIRFMVIPMVPT
+3649 NNIRFMVIPTVPT

-4019 AYNYVTRAFVQVTA
+4019 AYNYATRAFVQVTA

-4076 VASGGSFTQVA
+4076 VASGGSFTQA
-4087 NATILSNNLT
+4087 PNTTILSNNLT

-4108 SAIRATLTPGAQLD
+4108 AAIQATLTQGAQLD

-4144 ADQTP
+4144 ADQNP
-4149 GAYGN
+4149 GGYGN

-4163 EAVATGSTNIVG
+4163 EAVATGSTNVVG

-4182 DEGSIGSLSNL
+4182 DEGSIGSLTNL

-4205 GSYVDGVVSLTARG
+4205 GSQVDGVVNLSARG
-4219 DIGISQVVGDLRV
+4219 DIGIAQVAGDLRV
-4232 GQIESKAGDVRIDV
+4232 GQIESRAGDVRIDV
-4246 VAGRLVS
+4246 AAGRLVS
-4253 ASGQTA
+4253 ATGQTA

-4277 TAADGAAAAAQGSI
+4277 TAADGADAAALASI

-4301 YAQYSALLRDGSVA
+4301 YAQYSALLRNGSVTL
-4315 MVDTNNDGVPDKRV
+4315 VDTDGDGVKERV
-4329 FTLNTAAIPLYQAFA
+4329 FTLNPAAIALYQAFA

-4376 GGGWADQAR
+4376 GGEWADQAR
-4385 FNPATLESNYSF
+4385 FKPATLESNYSF
-4397 SVNGAGVAPGLAN
+4397 SANGADVAPGLAT

-4460 SLAPDVQVALADIR
+4460 SLAPDVQVALAAIR
-4474 SGSVSNAQ
+4474 DGSVTNPQ

-4487 VATTPGTVKLVGQ
+4487 VATTPGTVKLIGQ

-4512 NNVPNG
+4512 NHVPNG
-4518 VTLVRV
+4518 VTLIRV

-4557 SAGGTLTIGRITATG
+4557 SAGGTLTIGHIAATG
-4572 TVNLQAPQAI
+4572 TVSLQAPQGIA
-4582 VAGTQA
+4582 VGTQA
-4588 DGTTPRNP
+4588 DGTTPRSP

-4604 LVLVAGGGGI
+4604 LILVAGGGGI

-4619 PLTYQIGGRLV
+4619 ALTYQIGGRLV

-4643 NAGNAEIGRIFA
+4643 AAGNAEIGRIFA

-4664 AGGIQGYLP
+4664 AGSIQGYLP
-4673 GVAISANSIRLSATG
+4673 GVAISASSIRLSATG
-4688 NVGSASAALGLR
+4688 NVGAATAALGLR
-4700 VGAAGEISGTVGGS
+4700 VGSTGDVSATVGGS
-4714 AWLSGPTVAGQTPTA
+4714 AWLSGPTVSGQTPSA
-4729 FRIGELAATNG
+4729 FRIGDIAAVNG
-4740 LDIVADGEIDILR
+4740 LNLVADGEIDILR
-4753 NVHSSAGAAS
+4753 SARSSAGAVS
-4763 LVGARITMAS
+4763 LTGARITMAS
-4773 GAEISAAGRVSLASN
+4773 GAEVSAAGRVSLASD

-4802 PAGGTSIALTA
+4802 PAGGASIVLTA
-4813 TGTIIGNGDSGPLL
+4813 TGAITGNGDSGALL
-4827 DASQAGGVVSLYAG
+4827 DAHQAGGVISLMAG
-4841 NGIGTASASLAF
+4841 TGIGTESLALAF
-4853 AAPMITARSLNGS
+4853 AAPKMSARSLNGG
-4866 VYLSTVGATHA
+4866 VYLSTAGATHA
-4877 TSLTAD
+4877 TSLAAD
-4883 AGAVTLSAG
+4883 AGALTLSAG
-4892 GDLVLDTVASNAG
+4892 GNLTLDTVTSSSG

-4918 TLTAG
+4918 TLVAG
-4923 GDSALSASGAIA
+4923 GDSSLAASGAVA
-4935 IASAT
+4935 IASA
-4940 TTAGD
+4940 
-4945 LSIASTGAGI
+4945 
-4955 VAASIDAADD
+4955 
-4965 ATLIAATSI
+4965 
-4974 SVTTGLTAGDVANVT
+4974 
-4989 ASGGTL
+4989 
-4995 ALANLSAGASSI
+4995 
-5007 LTASG
+5007 
-5012 AVTLGSAA
+5012 
-5020 TTAGDLSVTS
+5020 
-5030 TGASIAAASIEAAGA
+5030 
-5045 ATLAAATSISVT
+5045 
-5057 TGLTAGGAAN
+5057 
-5067 VTASGGA
+5067 
-5074 LDLASLNAG
+5074 
-5083 ASSVLTAS
+5083 
-5091 GTVTLGSVTT
+5091 TT

-5117 ASIDAAEDATL
+5117 TSVDAAEDATL
-5128 AAATSVSVTSG
+5128 AAATS
-5139 VTAVGAA
+5139 
-5146 SITASGGALGLGSL
+5146 I
-5160 SAGASSSLTA
+5160 
-5170 SGAITLSSAATTVG
+5170 
-5184 DLAITSTGASISA
+5184 
-5197 VSINSAADA
+5197 
-5206 TLAAA
+5206 
-5211 TSISV
+5211 
-5216 TNDLTAGGTA
+5216 
-5226 SFTASGGTLDLA
+5226 
-5238 SLSAG
+5238 
-5243 ASSTVTASGAVTLGS
+5243 
-5258 ATTTAG
+5258 
-5264 DLSVTSTSAGITAT
+5264 
-5278 SINAAED
+5278 
-5285 ATLAAATL
+5285 
-5293 LSVANGVT
+5293 
-5301 AGGAASVTASSGA
+5301 
-5314 LGLGSLSAGAS
+5314 
-5325 SSLTA
+5325 
-5330 SGAITLGTA
+5330 
-5339 TTTAG
+5339 
-5344 DLAITST
+5344 
-5351 GAGISAMS
+5351 
-5359 IDAADDATLAA
+5359 
-5370 ATSISVTNGVMAGGA
+5370 
-5385 ASVTASGG
+5385 
-5393 TLGLGSLSAGA
+5393 
-5404 SSSLMAS
+5404 
-5411 GAITL
+5411 
-5416 GTATTT
+5416 
-5422 AGDISVTSTGSSI
+5422 
-5435 AATRIN
+5435 
-5441 AADAARLTAATSVSV
+5441 
-5456 TNGLTTGSVANVT
+5456 
-5469 ANGGPLAIDSVNAGA
+5469 
-5484 SSSLSASGAITLGS
+5484 
-5498 AITTAGDFSV
+5498 
-5508 TSTSAEIIAATVN
+5508 
-5521 AAGNA
+5521 
-5526 TLSAATSVSVTSGV
+5526 
-5540 VTGSGVNLS
+5540 
-5549 ANGGTLTVAQ
+5549 
-5559 LNAGSSSTLTASGA
+5559 
-5573 VTLGTATTTAGSL
+5573 
-5586 TVVSTGAD
+5586 
-5594 IAAASISS
+5594 
-5602 AGDMLLSAASS
+5602 
-5613 ISVTNGLMAGGVAT
+5613 
-5627 VDASGGTL
+5627 
-5635 DIDSLSTAGAVLSA
+5635 
-5649 SNTVTLGSATTTAG
+5649 
-5663 DLSVVST
+5663 
-5670 SAGIV
+5670 
-5675 AANIDAADD
+5675 
-5684 VTLTAAISVSVTNGV
+5684 SVTNGV

-5713 LDIGRVSAGAS
+5713 LDLGSLSAGAS
-5724 SSLTASGAITLGT
+5724 SALTASGAITLGSATTTAGDLSITSTSAGITATRIDVAEDATLAAATSISVTNDVTAGGVAGVTASGGTLGLGSLSAGASSTLTASSTITLDT
-5737 ATTASGDLSVTS
+5737 ATTTAGDLAITS
-5749 TRAGIVA
+5749 TGAGITA
-5756 ASIDAA
+5756 TSIDAA

-5787 TASGGALGLGSLS
+5787 TASGGTLGLGSLNAGANSSLTASGAITLGTAATTAGDLSITSTGAGITANSVNSADDAMLAAATSVSVTNGVTAGGAASVTASGGTLDLGSLS
-5800 AGASSSLTASGAIML
+5800 AGASSSLTASGAITL
-5815 GSATT
+5815 GTATT
-5820 TGGDLSVTSTGAGI
+5820 TVGNLSIDSSGAGI
-5834 TAASIDTAEDA
+5834 TASTINVAVDA
-5845 TLAAATSVLVTS
+5845 TLTAATLISVTNGL
-5857 GVTAGGA
+5857 TAGGA
-5864 ANVAAG
+5864 ANIAASG
-5870 GGGLAIDTLSAG
+5870 GSLAIDTLSAG

-5889 SGAITLGRAETSA
+5889 SGAIALGRAGTTA
-5902 GDLSVIST
+5902 GGLSVIST
-5910 GAGILAATVNAARSA
+5910 GAGIVAATVNAAGSA

-5964 STLTASAAITLGNA
+5964 STLTASGAIAIGST

-5985 VMTSTGAGITAAS
+5985 AMTSTGAGITAAS
-5998 IEAAEDAMLTAG
+5998 IDAAEDATLGAA
-6010 ASISVTNRLTAGGTA
+6010 ASISVTNGLTAGGTA
-6025 NVTANG
+6025 SVTANG

-6038 LSAASASLSA
+6038 LSAASAILSA
-6048 SDAVTLGSARATAGD
+6048 SDAVTLVSARTTAGD
-6063 LAITSIGVG
+6063 LSAHSIRAG
-6072 ITAATVDA
+6072 ITAATIDT

-6095 QLVAGASA
+6095 RLVAGASA
-6103 RLSAG
+6103 QLSAG
-6108 GSVIVGSLNA
+6108 GSVVVGSLDA
-6118 RHDLALAAGENLS
+6118 GHDLALVAGENLS
-6131 LGTGRARSGAV
+6131 IGTGRARAGAV

-6157 GAGTVTSSAL
+6157 GAGTVTNSAL
-6167 GNLAFGT
+6167 GSLAVGT

-6180 ILLQSSAGTIRS
+6180 ILLQSLAGTIRS
-6192 GALTSGRDIGLQA
+6192 GTLTSGRDIGLQA
-6205 RSIIFDRLDAGRSA
+6205 RGIVFDLVDAGRSA
-6219 SLAAEGDIAGRL
+6219 SLLAEESIVGAR
-6231 VVATDALVLQAGRSG
+6231 VVASDALVLQAGRSG
-6246 HGSIAIETGAARSA
+6246 YGSITIETGAARSTNA
-6260 SAAADEV
+6260 SADEV

-6291 LPGGAGLP
+6291 LPTGAGLP
-6299 LKLDIAGLRERTAQ
+6299 LMLDIAGFRERTAQ
-6313 TVDLRIDT
+6313 SVDLRIDT

-6327 RFESIDGMLTT
+6327 RFESVDGMLTT

-6353 LRVAT
+6353 LRVQT

-6386 FSLSVNG
+6386 FSLTVNG

-6401 IVGLDSDVAD
+6401 IVGLDSDVVD
-6411 APEAMHLGRDLARL
+6411 APEGMHLGRDLARL
-6425 GTLLPNGLSFGE
+6425 GVLLSNGPSFGE
-6437 IARGFVMGT
+6437 IARGFVLGP
-6446 DGRWRS
+6446 DGRWRN
-6452 TGSDEPAT
+6452 TAGSDEPAT

-6465 APPKPIVNLAGF
+6465 APPKPLVNLAGF